1 MRREKH
7 VKSFLKRLAAGAA
20 ATLMAVT
27 TIIVNVEPMKAR
39 ANDGYYTVID
49 QYNEFYGSVFG
60 DLDPDMPG
68 WWSTHFTVED
78 SDGETYSAMCA
89 QPHVKTA
96 ENGQVVIDGDTYS
109 SDEADDDRAT
119 YARILY
125 WSIGHGGE
133 TGGPLYGYSYELRWI
148 IAHHTF
154 ALAKGDENWN
164 TSQSGNTFLRSDSIG
179 YDLVMELLNYA
190 ANITT
195 GDWHCSVKYLVN
207 GEGYQDLLLYS
218 EKYVEPPYDG
228 SIKIKKS
235 SDNETITNGNS
246 CYSLAGAEFS
256 VYNDED
262 CTDYLTTLVTDE
274 NGDTDTY
281 TVHDI
286 PKDETK
292 TLYYKETKAP
302 KGFLLDDAVHS
313 VTIEGEGTWTGY
325 VEDVPET
332 DPVTIL
338 LKKVN
343 KETGGVSN
351 GEGTLEGAKYVV
363 KYYDTDMTTDPAANG
378 KSAKYTWYV
387 QTDKNGRIRLRD
399 ANCYIGGDSLFTNS
413 DGVVVFPMGTI
424 SVEEYEA
431 PTGYLIDNTV
441 FVMNLIQ
448 GGKIYVNGEEQKNAT
463 SYQEADDTIIQLEQ
477 EVKGKVSIKKTK
489 TVTKDDNSKV
499 ILTTQKDDFSKT
511 VAEGGAVF
519 QLYLKS
525 AGSYDNAADSV
536 RDILTTDSNGLATSK
551 DMPYG
556 NYVLHQIGGE
566 ENCTFMNDMEVS
578 ITENGRTYELTGN
591 DAQKYSKIRLYKKGE
606 VLTGFNQETGFTYE
620 EGYVGGCT
628 YVVYSDPSF
637 SDESLVEQI
646 TTVDG
651 TYAESRYEYEPGT
664 YYIKEVSTN
673 GKYLLDP
680 EVHEITVT
688 ADTYAEVG
696 FTNVT
701 MEDSRQKV
709 NVSVNKTDI
718 DTGAVLANTV
728 FGVYAT
734 TDIKDRSGK
743 VVASK
748 GTVLE
753 KIVTGEDGTAATT
766 YDYPTGYVY
775 EVKELTSPI
784 GYGNKHDT
792 KKVDASEIK
801 GNSESQDYTLKY
813 TDKHTSIAG
822 TKAAE
827 YKTGDNQGAYDENF
841 VYRIIDSVDCRDL
854 VVGEEYT
861 IKGMLKDKATGLPF
875 VDMDGNTVTGET
887 TFTAETEDQIV
898 NVEFNFKA
906 NLEGLSVV
914 VAERLYQQGVEIFV
928 HDDLEDKDQTIDYLK
943 LRTKAHDKDTLTNV
957 GTVSDKASI
966 VDEVTFNNLRVGN
979 TYEVRGYL
987 MNKDTGFE
995 LLDKDGSRITATKT
1009 FTAQAADQT
1018 VEMEFTL
1025 DSSLLEGVT
1034 VTVFEDVYYNGVRV
1048 GSHCDI
1054 TSADQSIFYP
1064 KIRTSAADGDTNSHV
1079 GVVGGKS
1086 TIVDTVT
1093 YTNLIVGKTY
1103 TVSGY
1108 LMNQDT
1114 NTAILDKDGNKI
1126 TSSRTFTAATANGS
1140 IDITFEFDSSDMEG
1154 STAVVFED
1162 LYHNDIRVTT
1172 HSDITDSNQSIL
1184 YPKIRTKAH
1193 DKSTG
1198 DHNGTV
1204 GPETTIIDTV
1214 IYSNLVAG
1222 REYTLKGYLVD
1233 RTTQMP
1239 VLDSTGNLI
1248 TATKNFAAEG
1258 PDGTIDMEFTLDSTG
1273 LGDHILVVFEDI
1285 FDTETGVKL
1294 TTHSDIGSEE
1304 QSIYFIDIKTQAH
1317 DKYTGNNVGTVTE
1330 NAVIVDT
1337 VTYHGLI
1344 VGNTYTVS
1352 GYLMVKST
1360 GKPLLDKKGNK
1371 ITAKTTFDAEQAD
1384 GTVDM
1389 VFEFDSSLLAGET
1402 IVCFEKVYHNG
1413 IEVACHEDLN
1423 NEDQSTFYPEI
1434 KTTANDGISRTKY
1447 NNGAEDIVIVDT
1459 VSYKNLIV
1467 GKEYVIKGVLKDK
1480 ATGKSVINKATGKE
1494 ITGEVKFTAE
1504 QKDGSIDVT
1513 FNFTRAD
1520 LAGRTVVVF
1529 EKLYQNE
1536 IEVTAHEDLSD
1547 EGQTIVEPT
1556 KIGII
1561 KIDDTSK
1568 TKKPLSGAT
1577 LQILDK
1583 DGNVVEVEIL
1593 TETKDENGNTVA
1605 AVKKATSFVSG
1616 LEETVIIGLEPGTYK
1631 IHEVAAPWGY
1641 ELTEDVVFVL
1651 GDKVELQHFVMA
1663 DEAKVGLMNFSYNE
1677 KKDFEVAADSALVT
1691 PQTGDSSNM
1700 LKYMVIML
1708 VSGIALLGCLF
1719 GKNKKAFIKVFGAVF
1734 VFLAVAF
1741 AGNTRTYAATTFTE
1755 EEKFESENKEAEYD
1769 FKKNKSKDGVDYTL
1783 TDVKYDVKAKQ
1794 IANITKTNTV
1804 LVTDAAPVFEESI
1817 VENGITYR
1825 LKSVT
1830 TAEGD
1835 MGSRSVTY
1843 TKVYTYN
1850 GLTKTDDIPAVVA
1863 ASVRDEATNEVS
1875 TINMTQTGLVK
1886 KNEQKSDDFVFSINV
1901 VSGAYFMYKDNLV
1914 EYNAENPNL
1923 MQYKDSILED
1933 LGLSKD
1939 IYTVESIEW
1948 TSEPEADAD
1957 GMIHREATVK
1967 GYKEI
1972 ADYEATYVA
1981 TVDYPTANVVYTA
1994 DYEADTTK
2002 NTTFYEIKG
2011 TATYQL
2017 TSEIVDENASG
2028 NKKTDFKSVFKN
2040 PVVVGSFS
2048 AVVIVIIAVI
2058 AIVLWKKKSEKEV
2071 VE

>member
-49 QYNEFYGSVFG
+49 QYNKFYGSVFG

-302 KGFLLDDAVHS
+302 KGFLLNDEVKS
-313 VTIEGEGTWTGY
+313 ITIKGEGTWGGGMY
-325 VEDVPET
+325 DVPET

-338 LKKVN
+338 LRKVN

-351 GEGTLEGAKYVV
+351 GDGTLAGAKYVV
-363 KYYDTDMTTDPAANG
+363 KYYDTDMTTDPAKDG
-378 KSAKYTWYV
+378 LEPKYTWKV
-387 QTDKNGRIRLRD
+387 QTDENGRINLMKKD
-399 ANCYIGGDSLFTNS
+399 CYIDGDELFTV
-413 DGVVVFPMGTI
+413 DGMITFPLGTLTI
-424 SVEEYEA
+424 QEYEA
-431 PTGYLIDNTV
+431 PTGYLVDETL
-441 FVMNLIQ
+441 FVNNNIKD
-448 GGKIYVNGEEQKNAT
+448 KIYVNGVEQNNAN
-463 SYQEADDTIIQLEQ
+463 SYQEASDTIIHLEQ
-477 EVKGKVSIKKTK
+477 GVKGKISIKKTK
-489 TVTKDDNSKV
+489 QVIKDANAKAVLSSGKDT
-499 ILTTQKDDFSKT
+499 LTEAVPES
-511 VAEGGAVF
+511 GAVF

-525 AGSYDNAADSV
+525 AGSYDDAADDA
-536 RDILTTDSNGLATSK
+536 RDILYTDRNGLATSK
-551 DMPYG
+551 DLVYG
-556 NYVLHQIGGE
+556 NYVLHQISGE
-566 ENCTFMNDMEVS
+566 DGFMMLDDMEVS
-578 ITENGRTYELTGN
+578 ITENGKTYQLNGN
-591 DAQKYSKIRLYKKGE
+591 DAQKYSKLRLYKTGE
-606 VLTGFNQETGFTYE
+606 VLTGYDSTNGFTYASK
-620 EGYVGGCT
+620 YVGGCT
-628 YVVYSDPSF
+628 YGVYTDA
-637 SDESLVEQI
+637 DCKNLIEKI
-646 TTVDG
+646 TTVDD
-651 TYAESRYEYEPGT
+651 TYAESKYEYLPGT
-664 YYIKEVSTN
+664 YYVKELSTDGN
-673 GKYLLDP
+673 YLLDSK
-680 EVHEITVT
+680 VHEVEVVL
-688 ADTYAEVG
+688 DKDAEIG
-696 FTNVT
+696 FTDVSLSD
-701 MEDSRQKV
+701 ERQKV
-709 NVSVNKTDI
+709 NIEVNKTDI
-718 DTGAVLANTV
+718 DTGAVLSDTA

-734 TDIKDRSGK
+734 TDIVDRKGR
-743 VVASK
+743 VVAAK
-748 GTVLE
+748 GTLLE
-753 KIVTGEDGTAATT
+753 KLVTGEDGKATAAF
-766 YDYPTGYVY
+766 DYPTGYVY
-775 EVKELTSPI
+775 EVKELKAPI
-784 GYGNKHDT
+784 GYGNKNDV
-792 KKVDASEIK
+792 KKVDASGIK
-801 GNSESQDYTLKY
+801 GNESSQDYSLKF
-813 TDKHTSIAG
+813 TDKHTSIAS

-1018 VEMEFTL
+1018 VEMEFIL

-1054 TSADQSIFYP
+1054 ADADQSIFYP
-1064 KIRTSAADGDTNSHV
+1064 KIRTSAADGNTNSHV

-1086 TIVDTVT
+1086 TIIDTVT

-1193 DKSTG
+1193 DKNTG

-1222 REYTLKGYLVD
+1222 REYSLKGYLVD

-1239 VLDSTGNLI
+1239 VLDSTGNII
-1248 TATKNFAAEG
+1248 TATKNFAADG
-1258 PDGTIDMEFTLDSTG
+1258 SDGTIDMEFTLDSTG

-1413 IEVACHEDLN
+1413 IEVACHEDLSD
-1423 NEDQSTFYPEI
+1423 EDQSTFYPEI
-1434 KTTANDGISRTKY
+1434 KTTANDGISGTKY

-1583 DGNVVEVEIL
+1583 DGNVVEIEIL

-1605 AVKKATSFVSG
+1605 AVKKVTSFVSG
-1616 LEETVIIGLEPGTYK
+1616 LEETVIVGLEPGTYK

-1741 AGNTRTYAATTFTE
+1741 AGNNKTYAATTFTE

-1863 ASVRDEATNEVS
+1863 GSVRDEATNEVS

-2017 TSEIVDENASG
+2017 TSEIVDTNTSG
-2028 NKKTDFKSVFKN
+2028 TKKTDFKSVFKN

>member
-207 GEGYQDLLLYS
+207 DEGYQDLLLYS
-218 EKYVEPPYDG
+218 EKYVPPPYDG

-332 DPVTIL
+332 DPVTIFL
-338 LKKVN
+338 RKIN

-351 GEGTLEGAKYVV
+351 GDGTLVGAKYVV
-363 KYYDTDMTTDPAANG
+363 KYYDTDKTTDPAKDG
-378 KSAKYTWYV
+378 LEPKYTWKV
-387 QTDKNGRIRLRD
+387 QTDENGYVDLQD
-399 ANCYIGGDSLFTNS
+399 SNSYISGDDVITV
-413 DGVVVFPMGTI
+413 DGDVVFPLGT
-424 SVEEYEA
+424 VTVQEYEA
-431 PTGYLIDNTV
+431 PTGYLVDKTV
-441 FVMNLIQ
+441 FVRNMFNRKL
-448 GGKIYVNGEEQKNAT
+448 YVNGVEQKLAT
-463 SYQEADDTIIQLEQ
+463 SYQEAEDTIIHLEQ
-477 EVKGKVSIKKTK
+477 GVKGKISIKKTK
-489 TVTKDDNSKV
+489 QVIKDANAKAVLSSGKDN
-499 ILTTQKDDFSKT
+499 LTEAVPES
-511 VAEGGAVF
+511 GAVF
-519 QLYLKS
+519 RLYLKS
-525 AGSYDNAADSV
+525 AGSYDDAADDA
-536 RDILTTDSNGLATSK
+536 RDILYTDKNGLATSK
-551 DMPYG
+551 DLVYG
-556 NYVLHQIGGE
+556 NYVLHQISGE
-566 ENCTFMNDMEVS
+566 DGFMMLDDMEVS
-578 ITENGRTYELTGN
+578 ITENGKTYQLAGN
-591 DAQKYSKIRLYKKGE
+591 DAQKYSKLRLYKTGE
-606 VLTGFNQETGFTYE
+606 VLTGYDSTNGFTYASK
-620 EGYVGGCT
+620 YVGGCT
-628 YVVYSDPSF
+628 YGVYTDA
-637 SDESLVEQI
+637 ECTNLIEKI
-646 TTVDG
+646 TTVDD
-651 TYAESRYEYEPGT
+651 TYAESRYEYLPGT
-664 YYIKEVSTN
+664 YYVKELSTDGN
-673 GKYLLDP
+673 YLLDSKVHKV
-680 EVHEITVT
+680 EVVLDKAAEI
-688 ADTYAEVG
+688 G
-696 FTNVT
+696 FTDVSLSD
-701 MEDSRQKV
+701 ERQKV
-709 NVSVNKTDI
+709 NIEINKTDI
-718 DTGAVLANTV
+718 DTGAVLSDTT
-728 FGVYAT
+728 FGIYAT
-734 TDIKDRSGK
+734 TDIVDRKGK
-743 VVASK
+743 VVAAK
-748 GTVLE
+748 GTLLE
-753 KIVTGEDGTAATT
+753 KLVTGENGKATAAF
-766 YDYPTGYVY
+766 DYPTGYVY
-775 EVKELTSPI
+775 EVKELKAPI
-784 GYGNKHDT
+784 GYGNKNDV
-792 KKVDASEIK
+792 KKVDASGIK
-801 GNSESQDYTLKY
+801 GNEPSQDYSLKF
-813 TDKHTSIAG
+813 TDKHTSIAS

-887 TFTAETEDQIV
+887 TFTAETEEQIV

-966 VDEVTFNNLRVGN
+966 VDEVTFNNLCVGN
-979 TYEVRGYL
+979 TYEVSGYL
-987 MNKDTGFE
+987 MNKDTGVE
-995 LLDKDGSRITATKT
+995 LLDKNGNKITATKT
-1009 FTAQAADQT
+1009 FTAEAPNQT

-1064 KIRTSAADGDTNSHV
+1064 KIRTSAADGNTNSHV

-1108 LMNQDT
+1108 LMNQNT

-1172 HSDITDSNQSIL
+1172 HSDITDFNQSIL

-1193 DKSTG
+1193 DKNTG

-1239 VLDSTGNLI
+1239 VLDSTGNII
-1248 TATKNFAAEG
+1248 TATKNFAADG
-1258 PDGTIDMEFTLDSTG
+1258 SDGTIDMEFTLDSTG

-1494 ITGEVKFTAE
+1494 VTSEIKFTAE

-1513 FNFTRAD
+1513 FNFTRTD

-1561 KIDDTSK
+1561 KIDETSK

-1863 ASVRDEATNEVS
+1863 GSVRDEATNEVS

-2017 TSEIVDENASG
+2017 TSEIVDTNASG
-2028 NKKTDFKSVFKN
+2028 TKKTDFKSVFKN

>member
-302 KGFLLDDAVHS
+302 KGFLLNDEVKS
-313 VTIEGEGTWTGY
+313 ITIKGEGTWGGGMY
-325 VEDVPET
+325 DVPET

-338 LKKVN
+338 LRKVN

-351 GEGTLEGAKYVV
+351 GDGTLAGAKYVV
-363 KYYDTDMTTDPAANG
+363 KYYDTDMTTDPAKDG
-378 KSAKYTWYV
+378 LEPKYTWKV
-387 QTDKNGRIRLRD
+387 QTDENGRINLMKKD
-399 ANCYIGGDSLFTNS
+399 CYIDGDELFTV
-413 DGVVVFPMGTI
+413 DGMITFPLGTLTI
-424 SVEEYEA
+424 QEYEA
-431 PTGYLIDNTV
+431 PTGYLVDETL
-441 FVMNLIQ
+441 FVNNNIKD
-448 GGKIYVNGEEQKNAT
+448 KIYVNGVEQNNAN
-463 SYQEADDTIIQLEQ
+463 SYQEASDTIIHLEQ
-477 EVKGKVSIKKTK
+477 GVKGKISIKKTK
-489 TVTKDDNSKV
+489 QVIKDANAKAVLSSGKDT
-499 ILTTQKDDFSKT
+499 LTEAVPES
-511 VAEGGAVF
+511 GAVF

-525 AGSYDNAADSV
+525 AGSYDDAADDA
-536 RDILTTDSNGLATSK
+536 RDILYTDRNGLATSK
-551 DMPYG
+551 DLVYG
-556 NYVLHQIGGE
+556 NYVLHQISGE
-566 ENCTFMNDMEVS
+566 DGFMMLDDMEVS
-578 ITENGRTYELTGN
+578 ITENGKTYQLNGN
-591 DAQKYSKIRLYKKGE
+591 DAQKYSKLRLYKTGE
-606 VLTGFNQETGFTYE
+606 VLTGYDSTNGFTYASK
-620 EGYVGGCT
+620 YVGGCT
-628 YVVYSDPSF
+628 YGVYTDA
-637 SDESLVEQI
+637 DCKNLIEKI
-646 TTVDG
+646 TTVDD
-651 TYAESRYEYEPGT
+651 TYAESKYEYLPGT
-664 YYIKEVSTN
+664 YYVKELSTDGN
-673 GKYLLDP
+673 YLLDSK
-680 EVHEITVT
+680 VHEVEVVL
-688 ADTYAEVG
+688 DKDAEIG
-696 FTNVT
+696 FTDVSLSD
-701 MEDSRQKV
+701 ERQKV
-709 NVSVNKTDI
+709 NIEVNKTDI
-718 DTGAVLANTV
+718 DTGAVLSDTA

-734 TDIKDRSGK
+734 TDIVDRKGR
-743 VVASK
+743 VVAAK
-748 GTVLE
+748 GTLLE
-753 KIVTGEDGTAATT
+753 KLVTGEDGKATAAF
-766 YDYPTGYVY
+766 DYPTGYVY
-775 EVKELTSPI
+775 EVKELKAPI
-784 GYGNKHDT
+784 GYGNKNDV
-792 KKVDASEIK
+792 KKVDASGIK
-801 GNSESQDYTLKY
+801 GNESSQDYSLKF
-813 TDKHTSIAG
+813 TDKHTSIAS

-1018 VEMEFTL
+1018 VEMEFIL

-1054 TSADQSIFYP
+1054 ADADQSIFYP
-1064 KIRTSAADGDTNSHV
+1064 KIRTSAADGNTNSHV

-1086 TIVDTVT
+1086 TIIDTVT

-1193 DKSTG
+1193 DKNTG

-1233 RTTQMP
+1233 RATQMP

-1248 TATKNFAAEG
+1248 TASKIFAADG

-1285 FDTETGVKL
+1285 FDTETAVKL

-1413 IEVACHEDLN
+1413 IEVACHEDLSD
-1423 NEDQSTFYPEI
+1423 EDQSTFYPEI
-1434 KTTANDGISRTKY
+1434 KTTANDGISGTKY

-1583 DGNVVEVEIL
+1583 DGNVVEIEIL

-1605 AVKKATSFVSG
+1605 AVKKVTSFVSG
-1616 LEETVIIGLEPGTYK
+1616 LEETVIVGLEPGTYR

-1677 KKDFEVAADSALVT
+1677 KKDFEVAADSVLVT
-1691 PQTGDSSNM
+1691 PQTGDSSDM

-1741 AGNTRTYAATTFTE
+1741 AGNNKTYAATTFTE

-1863 ASVRDEATNEVS
+1863 GSVRDEATNEVS

-2017 TSEIVDENASG
+2017 TSEIVDTNASG
-2028 NKKTDFKSVFKN
+2028 TKKTDFKSVFKN

>member
-1 MRREKH
+1 MKN
-7 VKSFLKRLAAGAA
+7 VKKVGKSFFKRFVAGAA
-20 ATLMAVT
+20 ASVMAVT
-27 TIIVNVEPMKAR
+27 TIIANVEPMKAK
-39 ANDGYYTVID
+39 AEGYTLIGYDNDVSYADVFSGID
-49 QYNEFYGSVFG
+49 DGMGDWKSWEFSVETPDG
-60 DLDPDMPG
+60 D
-68 WWSTHFTVED
+68 VVQ
-78 SDGETYSAMCA
+78 AMCA
-89 QPHVKTA
+89 EPHKQQPGIGSTFTDA
-96 ENGQVVIDGDTYS
+96 GSYENDV
-109 SDEADDDRAT
+109 
-119 YARILY
+119 YARIFFF
-125 WSIGHGGE
+125 SVGSGASE
-133 TGGPLYGYSYELRWI
+133 GPLAGYNEDLRWI
-148 IAHHTF
+148 IAHHTTAY
-154 ALAKGDENWN
+154 ALNDDMWN
-164 TSQSGNTFLRSDSIG
+164 EPAIGGTFLGGPGKAG
-179 YDLVMELLNYA
+179 YDLCMDLYKYA
-190 ANITT
+190 CDHGS
-195 GDWHCSVKYLVN
+195 GDYDCYAKYLNNDDGVN
-207 GEGYQDLLLYS
+207 QSLCIFWDTYNP
-218 EKYVEPPYDG
+218 PPYSG
-228 SIKIKKS
+228 SIRLKKGVN
-235 SDNETITNGNS
+235 DELGITAGNS

-256 VYNDED
+256 VYNDAD
-262 CTDYLTTLVTDE
+262 CTDLLTTLVTDE

-281 TVHDI
+281 TVYDI
-286 PKDETK
+286 PRYETK

-302 KGFLLDDAVHS
+302 KGFLLNDEVKS
-313 VTIEGEGTWTGY
+313 ITIEGEDTYGGG
-325 VEDVPET
+325 VKDIPET

-338 LKKVN
+338 LRKVN

-351 GEGTLEGAKYVV
+351 GDGTLEGAKYVV
-363 KYYDTDMTTDPAANG
+363 KYYDTDMTTNPAADG
-378 KSAKYTWYV
+378 KSAKYTWHV
-387 QTDKNGRIRLRD
+387 QTDENGRINLRKAD
-399 ANCYIGGDSLFTNS
+399 CYISGDELFMSGNR
-413 DGVVVFPMGTI
+413 VVFPLGTI
-424 SVEEYEA
+424 TVQEEEA
-431 PTGYLIDNTV
+431 PIGYLKDDTV
-441 FVMNLIQ
+441 FVTNLI
-448 GGKIYVNGEEQKNAT
+448 KKAVYVNGVLQINAT

-499 ILTTQKDDFSKT
+499 ILTTQKDDLSKT

-556 NYVLHQIGGE
+556 NYVLHQIGGD

-651 TYAESRYEYEPGT
+651 TYAESRYEYKPGT
-664 YYIKEVSTN
+664 YYIKEVRTN

-979 TYEVRGYL
+979 TYEVSGYL
-987 MNKDTGFE
+987 MNKDTGVE
-995 LLDKDGSRITATKT
+995 LLDKDGNKITATKT
-1009 FTAQAADQT
+1009 FTAEAPNQT

-1086 TIVDTVT
+1086 TIIDTVT

-1126 TSSRTFTAATANGS
+1126 TSSRTFTAETANGS

-1204 GPETTIIDTV
+1204 GSETTIIDTV

-1233 RTTQMP
+1233 RATQMP

-1248 TATKNFAAEG
+1248 TATKKFVADG

-1371 ITAKTTFDAEQAD
+1371 ITARTTFDAEQAD

-1423 NEDQSTFYPEI
+1423 NEEQSTFYPEI

-1467 GKEYVIKGVLKDK
+1467 GMEYVIKGVLKDK

-1529 EKLYQNE
+1529 EKLYRNE

-1583 DGNVVEVEIL
+1583 DGNVEEVEIL

-1605 AVKKATSFVSG
+1605 AVKKVTSFVSG
-1616 LEETVIIGLEPGTYK
+1616 LEETVIVGLEPGTYK

-1691 PQTGDSSNM
+1691 PQTGDSSDM

-1719 GKNKKAFIKVFGAVF
+1719 GKNKKALIKVFGAVF

-1741 AGNTRTYAATTFTE
+1741 AGNNKTYAATTFTE

-1794 IANITKTNTV
+1794 IANITKTNKV

-1863 ASVRDEATNEVS
+1863 GSVRDEATNEVS
-1875 TINMTQTGLVK
+1875 TVNMTQTGLVK

-1933 LGLSKD
+1933 LGLSKY

-1948 TSEPEADAD
+1948 TSKPEADAD

-1994 DYEADTTK
+1994 DYEADTTN

-2017 TSEIVDENASG
+2017 TSEIVDGNASG

>member
-302 KGFLLDDAVHS
+302 KGFLLNDEVKS
-313 VTIEGEGTWTGY
+313 ITIKGEGTWGGGMY
-325 VEDVPET
+325 DVPET

-338 LKKVN
+338 LRKVN

-351 GEGTLEGAKYVV
+351 GDGTLAGAKYVV
-363 KYYDTDMTTDPAANG
+363 KYYDTDMTTDPAKDG
-378 KSAKYTWYV
+378 LEPKYTWKV
-387 QTDKNGRIRLRD
+387 QTDENGRINLMKKD
-399 ANCYIGGDSLFTNS
+399 CYIDGDELFTV
-413 DGVVVFPMGTI
+413 DGMITFPLGTLTI
-424 SVEEYEA
+424 QEYEA
-431 PTGYLIDNTV
+431 PTGYLVDETL
-441 FVMNLIQ
+441 FVNNNIKY
-448 GGKIYVNGEEQKNAT
+448 KIYVNGVEQNNAD
-463 SYQEADDTIIQLEQ
+463 SYQEASDTIIHLEQ
-477 EVKGKVSIKKTK
+477 GVKGKISIKKTK
-489 TVTKDDNSKV
+489 QVIKDANAKAVLSSGKDT
-499 ILTTQKDDFSKT
+499 LTEAVPES
-511 VAEGGAVF
+511 GAVF

-525 AGSYDNAADSV
+525 AGSYDDAADDA
-536 RDILTTDSNGLATSK
+536 RDILYTDRNGLATSK
-551 DMPYG
+551 DLVYG
-556 NYVLHQIGGE
+556 NYVLHQISGE
-566 ENCTFMNDMEVS
+566 DGFMMLDDMEVS
-578 ITENGRTYELTGN
+578 ITENGKTYQLNGN
-591 DAQKYSKIRLYKKGE
+591 DAQKYSKLRLYKTGE
-606 VLTGFNQETGFTYE
+606 VLTGYDSTNGFTYASK
-620 EGYVGGCT
+620 YVGGCT
-628 YVVYSDPSF
+628 YGVYTDA
-637 SDESLVEQI
+637 DCKNLIEKI
-646 TTVDG
+646 TTVDD
-651 TYAESRYEYEPGT
+651 TYAESKYEYLPGT
-664 YYIKEVSTN
+664 YYVKELSTDGN
-673 GKYLLDP
+673 YLLDSK
-680 EVHEITVT
+680 VHEVEVVL
-688 ADTYAEVG
+688 DKDAEIG
-696 FTNVT
+696 FTDVSLSD
-701 MEDSRQKV
+701 ERQKV
-709 NVSVNKTDI
+709 NIEVNKTDI
-718 DTGAVLANTV
+718 DTGAVLSDTA

-734 TDIKDRSGK
+734 TDIVDRKGR
-743 VVASK
+743 VVAAK
-748 GTVLE
+748 GTLLE
-753 KIVTGEDGTAATT
+753 KLVTGEDGKATAAF
-766 YDYPTGYVY
+766 DYPTGYVY
-775 EVKELTSPI
+775 EVKELKAPI
-784 GYGNKHDT
+784 GYGNKNDV
-792 KKVDASEIK
+792 KKVDASGIK
-801 GNSESQDYTLKY
+801 GNESSQDYSLKF
-813 TDKHTSIAG
+813 TDKHTSIAS

-1018 VEMEFTL
+1018 VEMEFIL

-1054 TSADQSIFYP
+1054 ADADQSIFYP
-1064 KIRTSAADGDTNSHV
+1064 KIRTSAADGNTNSHV

-1086 TIVDTVT
+1086 TIIDTVT

-1193 DKSTG
+1193 DKNTG

-1239 VLDSTGNLI
+1239 VLDSTGNII
-1248 TATKNFAAEG
+1248 TATKNFAADG
-1258 PDGTIDMEFTLDSTG
+1258 SDGTIDMEFTLDSTG

-1413 IEVACHEDLN
+1413 IEVACHEDLSD
-1423 NEDQSTFYPEI
+1423 EDQSTFYPEI
-1434 KTTANDGISRTKY
+1434 KTTANDGISGTKY

-1583 DGNVVEVEIL
+1583 DGNVVEIEIL

-1605 AVKKATSFVSG
+1605 AVKKVTSFVSG
-1616 LEETVIIGLEPGTYK
+1616 LEETVIVGLEPGTYK

-1741 AGNTRTYAATTFTE
+1741 AGNNKTYAATTFTE

-1863 ASVRDEATNEVS
+1863 GSVRDEATNEVS

-2017 TSEIVDENASG
+2017 TSEIVDTNASG
-2028 NKKTDFKSVFKN
+2028 TKKTDFKSVFKN

>member
-218 EKYVEPPYDG
+218 EKYVPPPYDG

-302 KGFLLDDAVHS
+302 KGFLLNDEVKS
-313 VTIEGEGTWTGY
+313 ITIKGEGTWGGGMY
-325 VEDVPET
+325 DVPET

-338 LKKVN
+338 LRKVN

-351 GEGTLEGAKYVV
+351 GDGTLAGAKYVV
-363 KYYDTDMTTDPAANG
+363 KYYDTDMTTDPAKDG
-378 KSAKYTWYV
+378 LEPKYTWKV
-387 QTDKNGRIRLRD
+387 QTDENGRINLMKKD
-399 ANCYIGGDSLFTNS
+399 CYIDGDELFTV
-413 DGVVVFPMGTI
+413 DGMITFPLGTLTI
-424 SVEEYEA
+424 QEYEA
-431 PTGYLIDNTV
+431 PTGYLVDETL
-441 FVMNLIQ
+441 FVNNNIKD
-448 GGKIYVNGEEQKNAT
+448 KIYVNGVEQNNAN
-463 SYQEADDTIIQLEQ
+463 SYQEASDTIIHLEQ
-477 EVKGKVSIKKTK
+477 GVKGKISIKKTK
-489 TVTKDDNSKV
+489 QVIKDANAKAVLSSGKDT
-499 ILTTQKDDFSKT
+499 LTEAVPES
-511 VAEGGAVF
+511 GAVF

-525 AGSYDNAADSV
+525 AGSYDDAADDA
-536 RDILTTDSNGLATSK
+536 RDILYTDRNGLATSK
-551 DMPYG
+551 DLVYG
-556 NYVLHQIGGE
+556 NYVLHQISGE
-566 ENCTFMNDMEVS
+566 DGFMMLDDMEVS
-578 ITENGRTYELTGN
+578 ITENGKTYQLNGN
-591 DAQKYSKIRLYKKGE
+591 DAQKYSKLRLYKTGE
-606 VLTGFNQETGFTYE
+606 VLTGYDSTNGFTYASK
-620 EGYVGGCT
+620 YVGGCT
-628 YVVYSDPSF
+628 YGVYTDA
-637 SDESLVEQI
+637 DCKNLIEKI
-646 TTVDG
+646 TTVDD
-651 TYAESRYEYEPGT
+651 TYAESKYEYLPGT
-664 YYIKEVSTN
+664 YYVKELSTDGN
-673 GKYLLDP
+673 YLLDSK
-680 EVHEITVT
+680 VHEVEVVL
-688 ADTYAEVG
+688 DKDAEIG
-696 FTNVT
+696 FTDVSLSD
-701 MEDSRQKV
+701 ERQKV
-709 NVSVNKTDI
+709 NIEVNKTDI
-718 DTGAVLANTV
+718 DTGAVLSDTA

-734 TDIKDRSGK
+734 TDIVDRKGR
-743 VVASK
+743 VVAAK
-748 GTVLE
+748 GTLLE
-753 KIVTGEDGTAATT
+753 KLVTGEDGKATAAF
-766 YDYPTGYVY
+766 DYPTGYVY
-775 EVKELTSPI
+775 EVKELKAPI
-784 GYGNKHDT
+784 GYGNKNDV
-792 KKVDASEIK
+792 KKVDASGIK
-801 GNSESQDYTLKY
+801 GNESSQDYSLKF
-813 TDKHTSIAG
+813 TDKHTSIAS

-1018 VEMEFTL
+1018 VEMEFIL

-1054 TSADQSIFYP
+1054 ADADQSIFYP
-1064 KIRTSAADGDTNSHV
+1064 KIRTSAADGNTNSHV

-1086 TIVDTVT
+1086 TIIDTVT

-1193 DKSTG
+1193 DKNTG

-1239 VLDSTGNLI
+1239 VLDSTGNII
-1248 TATKNFAAEG
+1248 TATKNFAADG
-1258 PDGTIDMEFTLDSTG
+1258 SDGTIDMEFTLDSTG

-1413 IEVACHEDLN
+1413 IEVACHEDLSD
-1423 NEDQSTFYPEI
+1423 EDQSTFYPEI
-1434 KTTANDGISRTKY
+1434 KTTANDGISGTKY

-1583 DGNVVEVEIL
+1583 DGNVVEIEIL

-1605 AVKKATSFVSG
+1605 AVKKVTSFVSG
-1616 LEETVIIGLEPGTYK
+1616 LEETVIVGLEPGTYK

-1741 AGNTRTYAATTFTE
+1741 AGNNKTYAATTFTE

-1863 ASVRDEATNEVS
+1863 GSVRDEATNEVS

-2017 TSEIVDENASG
+2017 TSEIVDTNASG
-2028 NKKTDFKSVFKN
+2028 TKKTDFKSVFKN

>member
-302 KGFLLDDAVHS
+302 KGFLLNDEVKS
-313 VTIEGEGTWTGY
+313 ITIKGEGTWGGGMY
-325 VEDVPET
+325 DVPET

-338 LKKVN
+338 LRKVN

-351 GEGTLEGAKYVV
+351 GDGTLAGAKYVV
-363 KYYDTDMTTDPAANG
+363 KYYDTDMTTDPAKDG
-378 KSAKYTWYV
+378 LEPKYTWKV
-387 QTDKNGRIRLRD
+387 QTDENGRINLMKKD
-399 ANCYIGGDSLFTNS
+399 CYIDGDELFTV
-413 DGVVVFPMGTI
+413 DGMITFPLGTLTI
-424 SVEEYEA
+424 QEYEA
-431 PTGYLIDNTV
+431 PTGYLVDETL
-441 FVMNLIQ
+441 FVNNNIKD
-448 GGKIYVNGEEQKNAT
+448 KIYVNGVEQNNAN
-463 SYQEADDTIIQLEQ
+463 SYQEASDTIIHLEQ
-477 EVKGKVSIKKTK
+477 GVKGKISIKKTK
-489 TVTKDDNSKV
+489 QVIKDANAKAVLSSGKDT
-499 ILTTQKDDFSKT
+499 LTEAVPES
-511 VAEGGAVF
+511 GAVF

-525 AGSYDNAADSV
+525 AGSYDDAADDA
-536 RDILTTDSNGLATSK
+536 RDILYTDRNGLATSK
-551 DMPYG
+551 DLVYG
-556 NYVLHQIGGE
+556 NYVLHQISGE
-566 ENCTFMNDMEVS
+566 DGFMMLDDMEVS
-578 ITENGRTYELTGN
+578 ITENGKTYQLNGN
-591 DAQKYSKIRLYKKGE
+591 DAQKYSKLRLYKTGE
-606 VLTGFNQETGFTYE
+606 VLTGYDSTNGFTYASK
-620 EGYVGGCT
+620 YVGGCT
-628 YVVYSDPSF
+628 YGVYTDA
-637 SDESLVEQI
+637 DCKNLIEKI
-646 TTVDG
+646 TTVDD
-651 TYAESRYEYEPGT
+651 TYAESKYEYLPGT
-664 YYIKEVSTN
+664 YYVKELSTDGN
-673 GKYLLDP
+673 YLLDSK
-680 EVHEITVT
+680 VHEVEVVL
-688 ADTYAEVG
+688 DKDAEIG
-696 FTNVT
+696 FTDVSLSD
-701 MEDSRQKV
+701 ERQKV
-709 NVSVNKTDI
+709 NIEVNKTDI
-718 DTGAVLANTV
+718 DTGAVLSDTA

-734 TDIKDRSGK
+734 TDIVDRKGR
-743 VVASK
+743 VVAAK
-748 GTVLE
+748 GTLLE
-753 KIVTGEDGTAATT
+753 KLVTGEDGKATAAF
-766 YDYPTGYVY
+766 DYPTGYVY
-775 EVKELTSPI
+775 EVKELKAPI
-784 GYGNKHDT
+784 GYGNKNDV
-792 KKVDASEIK
+792 KKVDASGIK
-801 GNSESQDYTLKY
+801 GNESSQDYSLKF
-813 TDKHTSIAG
+813 TDKHTSIAS

-914 VAERLYQQGVEIFV
+914 VAEKLYQQGVEIFV

-979 TYEVRGYL
+979 TYEVSGYL
-987 MNKDTGFE
+987 MNKDTGVE
-995 LLDKDGSRITATKT
+995 LLDKDGNKITATKT
-1009 FTAQAADQT
+1009 FTAEALNQT

-1193 DKSTG
+1193 DKNTG

-1239 VLDSTGNLI
+1239 VLDSTGNII
-1248 TATKNFAAEG
+1248 TATKNFAADG
-1258 PDGTIDMEFTLDSTG
+1258 SDGTIDMEFTLDSTG

-1413 IEVACHEDLN
+1413 IEVACHEDLSD
-1423 NEDQSTFYPEI
+1423 EDQSTFYPEI
-1434 KTTANDGISRTKY
+1434 KTTANDGISGTKY

-1583 DGNVVEVEIL
+1583 DGNVVEIEIL

-1605 AVKKATSFVSG
+1605 AVKKVTSFVSG
-1616 LEETVIIGLEPGTYK
+1616 LEETVIVGLEPGTYK

-1741 AGNTRTYAATTFTE
+1741 AGNNKTYAATTFTE

-1863 ASVRDEATNEVS
+1863 GSVRDEATNEVS

-2017 TSEIVDENASG
+2017 TSEIVDTNASG
-2028 NKKTDFKSVFKN
+2028 TKKTDFKSVFKN

>member
-302 KGFLLDDAVHS
+302 KGFLLNDEVKS
-313 VTIEGEGTWTGY
+313 ITIKGEGTWGGGMY
-325 VEDVPET
+325 DVPET

-338 LKKVN
+338 LRKVN

-351 GEGTLEGAKYVV
+351 GDGTLAGAKYVV
-363 KYYDTDMTTDPAANG
+363 KYYDTDMTTDPAKDG
-378 KSAKYTWYV
+378 LEPKYTWKV
-387 QTDKNGRIRLRD
+387 QTDENGRINLMKKD
-399 ANCYIGGDSLFTNS
+399 CYIDGDELFTV
-413 DGVVVFPMGTI
+413 DGMITFPLGTLTI
-424 SVEEYEA
+424 QEYEA
-431 PTGYLIDNTV
+431 PTGYLVDETL
-441 FVMNLIQ
+441 FVNNNIKD
-448 GGKIYVNGEEQKNAT
+448 KIYVNGVEQNNAN
-463 SYQEADDTIIQLEQ
+463 SYQEASDTIIHLEQ
-477 EVKGKVSIKKTK
+477 GVKGKISIKKTK
-489 TVTKDDNSKV
+489 QVIKDANAKAVLSSGKDT
-499 ILTTQKDDFSKT
+499 LTEAVPES
-511 VAEGGAVF
+511 GAVF
-519 QLYLKS
+519 RLYLKS
-525 AGSYDNAADSV
+525 AGSYDDAADDA
-536 RDILTTDSNGLATSK
+536 RDILYTDRNGLATSK
-551 DMPYG
+551 DLVYG
-556 NYVLHQIGGE
+556 NYVLHQISGE
-566 ENCTFMNDMEVS
+566 DGFMMLDDMEVS
-578 ITENGRTYELTGN
+578 ITENGKTYQLNGN
-591 DAQKYSKIRLYKKGE
+591 DAQKYSKLRLYKTGE
-606 VLTGFNQETGFTYE
+606 VLTGYDSTNGFTYASK
-620 EGYVGGCT
+620 YVGGCT
-628 YVVYSDPSF
+628 YGVYTDA
-637 SDESLVEQI
+637 DCKNLIEKI
-646 TTVDG
+646 TTVDD
-651 TYAESRYEYEPGT
+651 TYAESKYEYLPGT
-664 YYIKEVSTN
+664 YYVKELSTDGN
-673 GKYLLDP
+673 YLLDSK
-680 EVHEITVT
+680 VHEVEVVL
-688 ADTYAEVG
+688 DKDAEIG
-696 FTNVT
+696 FTDVSLSD
-701 MEDSRQKV
+701 ERQKV
-709 NVSVNKTDI
+709 NIEVNKTDI
-718 DTGAVLANTV
+718 DTGAVLSDTA

-734 TDIKDRSGK
+734 TDIVDRKGR
-743 VVASK
+743 VVAAK
-748 GTVLE
+748 GTLLE
-753 KIVTGEDGTAATT
+753 KLVTGEDGKATAAF
-766 YDYPTGYVY
+766 DYPTGYVY
-775 EVKELTSPI
+775 EVKELKAPI
-784 GYGNKHDT
+784 GYGNKNDV
-792 KKVDASEIK
+792 KKVDASGIK
-801 GNSESQDYTLKY
+801 GNESSQDYSLKF
-813 TDKHTSIAG
+813 TDKHTSIAS

-827 YKTGDNQGAYDENF
+827 YKTGDNQGAYDENL
-841 VYRIIDSVDCRDL
+841 VYRIVDSVDCRDL

-861 IKGMLKDKATGLPF
+861 IKGVLKNKATGLPF
-875 VDMDGNTVTGET
+875 IDADGNTVTGET
-887 TFTAETEDQIV
+887 TFTAEAEDQIV

-906 NLEGLSVV
+906 NLEGLSIVV
-914 VAERLYQQGVEIFV
+914 CESLYQQGVEIYV
-928 HDDLEDKDQTIDYLK
+928 HDSLEDKDQTIDYLK
-943 LRTKAHDKDTLTNV
+943 LRTKAHDKETGTNV
-957 GTVSDKASI
+957 GTVSETATI
-966 VDEVTFNNLRVGN
+966 VDSVMFNNLRVGS
-979 TYEVRGYL
+979 TYEVSGYL
-987 MNKDTGFE
+987 MNKDTGSE
-995 LLDKDGSRITATKT
+995 LLDKNGNRITATKK
-1009 FTAQAADQT
+1009 FTAETQDQT
-1018 VEMEFTL
+1018 VDMEFTL
-1025 DSSLLEGVT
+1025 DSSLLEGTT
-1034 VTVFEDVYYNGVRV
+1034 VTVFEDVYYNGVKA
-1048 GSHCDI
+1048 GTHCDI
-1054 TSADQSIFYP
+1054 TSSDQSIYYP
-1064 KIRTSAADGDTNSHV
+1064 KIRTTAVDGNTNSHV
-1079 GVVGGKS
+1079 GVVGGRS
-1086 TIVDTVT
+1086 TIIDTVT

-1108 LMNQDT
+1108 LMNKDT

-1126 TSSRTFTAATANGS
+1126 TSSKTFVAATENGS
-1140 IDITFEFDSSDMEG
+1140 VDITFTFDSSVMEG

-1162 LYHNDIRVTT
+1162 LLHENVRVTT
-1172 HSDITDSNQSIL
+1172 HSDITDNGQSVE

-1193 DKSTG
+1193 DKNTG

-1233 RTTQMP
+1233 RAAQMP

-1248 TATKNFAAEG
+1248 TASKNFFADG

-1423 NEDQSTFYPEI
+1423 NEEQSTFYPEI
-1434 KTTANDGISRTKY
+1434 KTTANDGISGTKY

-1480 ATGKSVINKATGKE
+1480 ATGKSVINKSTGKE
-1494 ITGEVKFTAE
+1494 VTSEIKFTAE

-1513 FNFTRAD
+1513 FNFTRTD

-1529 EKLYQNE
+1529 EKLYLNE

-1593 TETKDENGNTVA
+1593 TETKDETGNTVA
-1605 AVKKATSFVSG
+1605 AVKKVTSFVSG
-1616 LEETVIIGLEPGTYK
+1616 IEETVIVGLEPGTYK

-1835 MGSRSVTY
+1835 MGNRSVTY

-1863 ASVRDEATNEVS
+1863 GSVRDEATNEVS

-2017 TSEIVDENASG
+2017 TSEIVDTNASG
-2028 NKKTDFKSVFKN
+2028 TKKTDFKSVFKN

>member
-302 KGFLLDDAVHS
+302 KGFLLNDEVKS
-313 VTIEGEGTWTGY
+313 ITIKGEGTWGGGMY
-325 VEDVPET
+325 DVPET

-338 LKKVN
+338 LRKVN

-351 GEGTLEGAKYVV
+351 GDGTLAGAKYVV
-363 KYYDTDMTTDPAANG
+363 KYYDTDMTTDPAKDG
-378 KSAKYTWYV
+378 LEPKYTWKV
-387 QTDKNGRIRLRD
+387 QTDENGRINLMKKD
-399 ANCYIGGDSLFTNS
+399 CYIDGDELFTV
-413 DGVVVFPMGTI
+413 DGMITFPLGTLTI
-424 SVEEYEA
+424 QEYEA
-431 PTGYLIDNTV
+431 PTGYLVDETL
-441 FVMNLIQ
+441 FVNNNIKD
-448 GGKIYVNGEEQKNAT
+448 KIYVNGVEQNNAN
-463 SYQEADDTIIQLEQ
+463 SYQEASDTIIHLEQ
-477 EVKGKVSIKKTK
+477 GVKGKISIKKTK
-489 TVTKDDNSKV
+489 QVIKDANAKAVLSSGKDT
-499 ILTTQKDDFSKT
+499 LTEAVPES
-511 VAEGGAVF
+511 GAVF

-525 AGSYDNAADSV
+525 AGSYDDAADDA
-536 RDILTTDSNGLATSK
+536 RDILYTDRNGLATSK
-551 DMPYG
+551 DLVYG
-556 NYVLHQIGGE
+556 NYVLHQISGE
-566 ENCTFMNDMEVS
+566 DGFMMLDDMEVS
-578 ITENGRTYELTGN
+578 ITENGKTYQLNGN
-591 DAQKYSKIRLYKKGE
+591 DAQKYSKLRLYKTGE
-606 VLTGFNQETGFTYE
+606 VLTGYDSTNGFTYASK
-620 EGYVGGCT
+620 YVGGCT
-628 YVVYSDPSF
+628 YGVYTDA
-637 SDESLVEQI
+637 DCKNLIEKI
-646 TTVDG
+646 TTVDD
-651 TYAESRYEYEPGT
+651 TYAESKYEYLPGT
-664 YYIKEVSTN
+664 YYVKELSTDGN
-673 GKYLLDP
+673 YLLDSK
-680 EVHEITVT
+680 VHEVEVVL
-688 ADTYAEVG
+688 DKDAEIG
-696 FTNVT
+696 FTDVSLSD
-701 MEDSRQKV
+701 ERQKV
-709 NVSVNKTDI
+709 NIEVNKTDI
-718 DTGAVLANTV
+718 DTGAVLSDTA

-734 TDIKDRSGK
+734 TDIVDRKGR
-743 VVASK
+743 VVAAK
-748 GTVLE
+748 GTLLE
-753 KIVTGEDGTAATT
+753 KLVTGEDGKATAAF
-766 YDYPTGYVY
+766 DYPTGYVY
-775 EVKELTSPI
+775 EVKELKAPI
-784 GYGNKHDT
+784 GYGNKNDV
-792 KKVDASEIK
+792 KKVDASGIK
-801 GNSESQDYTLKY
+801 GNESSQDYSLKF
-813 TDKHTSIAG
+813 TDKHTSIAS

-1018 VEMEFTL
+1018 VEMEFIL

-1054 TSADQSIFYP
+1054 ADADQSIFYP
-1064 KIRTSAADGDTNSHV
+1064 KIRTSAADGNTNSHV

-1086 TIVDTVT
+1086 TIIDTVT

-1193 DKSTG
+1193 DKNTG

-1239 VLDSTGNLI
+1239 VLDSTGNII
-1248 TATKNFAAEG
+1248 TATKNFAADG
-1258 PDGTIDMEFTLDSTG
+1258 SDGTIDMEFTLDSTG

-1413 IEVACHEDLN
+1413 IEVACHEDLSD
-1423 NEDQSTFYPEI
+1423 EDQSTFYPEI
-1434 KTTANDGISRTKY
+1434 KTTANDGISGTKY

-1583 DGNVVEVEIL
+1583 DGNVVEIEIL
-1593 TETKDENGNTVA
+1593 TETKEENGNTVA
-1605 AVKKATSFVSG
+1605 AVKKVTSFVSG
-1616 LEETVIIGLEPGTYK
+1616 LEETVIVGLEPGTYK

-1741 AGNTRTYAATTFTE
+1741 AGNNKTYAATTFTE

-1863 ASVRDEATNEVS
+1863 GSVRDEATNEVS

-2017 TSEIVDENASG
+2017 TSEIVDTNASG
-2028 NKKTDFKSVFKN
+2028 TKKTDFKSVFKN

>member
-302 KGFLLDDAVHS
+302 KGFLLNDEVKS
-313 VTIEGEGTWTGY
+313 ITIKGEGTWGGGMY
-325 VEDVPET
+325 DVPET

-338 LKKVN
+338 LRKVN

-351 GEGTLEGAKYVV
+351 GDGTLAGAKYVV
-363 KYYDTDMTTDPAANG
+363 KYYDTDMTTDPAKDG
-378 KSAKYTWYV
+378 LEPKYTWKV
-387 QTDKNGRIRLRD
+387 QTDENGRINLMKKD
-399 ANCYIGGDSLFTNS
+399 CYIDGDELFTV
-413 DGVVVFPMGTI
+413 DGMITFPLGTLTI
-424 SVEEYEA
+424 QEYEA
-431 PTGYLIDNTV
+431 PTGYLVDETL
-441 FVMNLIQ
+441 FVNNNIKH
-448 GGKIYVNGEEQKNAT
+448 KIYVNGVEQNNAN
-463 SYQEADDTIIQLEQ
+463 SYQEASDTIIHLEQ
-477 EVKGKVSIKKTK
+477 GVKGKISIKKTK
-489 TVTKDDNSKV
+489 QVIKDANAKAVLSSGKDT
-499 ILTTQKDDFSKT
+499 LTEAVPES
-511 VAEGGAVF
+511 GAVF

-525 AGSYDNAADSV
+525 AGSYDDAADDA
-536 RDILTTDSNGLATSK
+536 RDILYTDRNGLATSK
-551 DMPYG
+551 DLVYG
-556 NYVLHQIGGE
+556 NYVLHQISGE
-566 ENCTFMNDMEVS
+566 DGFMMLDDMEVS
-578 ITENGRTYELTGN
+578 ITENGKTYQLNGN
-591 DAQKYSKIRLYKKGE
+591 DAQKYSKLRLYKTGE
-606 VLTGFNQETGFTYE
+606 VLTGYDSTNGFTYASK
-620 EGYVGGCT
+620 YVGGCT
-628 YVVYSDPSF
+628 YGVYTDA
-637 SDESLVEQI
+637 DCKNLIEKI
-646 TTVDG
+646 TTVDD
-651 TYAESRYEYEPGT
+651 TYAESKYEYLPGT
-664 YYIKEVSTN
+664 YYVKELSTDGN
-673 GKYLLDP
+673 YLLDSK
-680 EVHEITVT
+680 VHEVEVVL
-688 ADTYAEVG
+688 DKDAEIG
-696 FTNVT
+696 FTDVSLSD
-701 MEDSRQKV
+701 ERQKV
-709 NVSVNKTDI
+709 NIEVNKTDI
-718 DTGAVLANTV
+718 DTGAVLSDTA

-734 TDIKDRSGK
+734 TDIVDRKGR
-743 VVASK
+743 VVAAK
-748 GTVLE
+748 GTLLE
-753 KIVTGEDGTAATT
+753 KLVTGEDGKATAAF
-766 YDYPTGYVY
+766 DYPTGYVY
-775 EVKELTSPI
+775 EVKELKAPI
-784 GYGNKHDT
+784 GYGNKNDV
-792 KKVDASEIK
+792 KKVDASGIK
-801 GNSESQDYTLKY
+801 GNESSQDYSLKF
-813 TDKHTSIAG
+813 TDKHTSIAS

-1018 VEMEFTL
+1018 VEMEFIL

-1054 TSADQSIFYP
+1054 ADADQSIFYP
-1064 KIRTSAADGDTNSHV
+1064 KIRTSAADGNTNSHV

-1086 TIVDTVT
+1086 TIIDTVT

-1193 DKSTG
+1193 DKNTG

-1239 VLDSTGNLI
+1239 VLDSTGNII
-1248 TATKNFAAEG
+1248 TATKNFAADG
-1258 PDGTIDMEFTLDSTG
+1258 SDGTIDMEFTLDSTG

-1413 IEVACHEDLN
+1413 IEVACHEDLSD
-1423 NEDQSTFYPEI
+1423 EDQSTFYPEI
-1434 KTTANDGISRTKY
+1434 KTTANDGISGTKY

-1583 DGNVVEVEIL
+1583 DGNVVEIEIL

-1605 AVKKATSFVSG
+1605 AVKKVTSFVSG
-1616 LEETVIIGLEPGTYK
+1616 LEETVIVGLEPGTYK

-1741 AGNTRTYAATTFTE
+1741 AGNNKTYAATTFTE

-1863 ASVRDEATNEVS
+1863 GSVRDEATNEVS

-2017 TSEIVDENASG
+2017 TSEIVDTNASG
-2028 NKKTDFKSVFKN
+2028 TKKTDFKSVFKN

>member
-302 KGFLLDDAVHS
+302 KGFLLNDEVKS
-313 VTIEGEGTWTGY
+313 ITIKGEGTWGGGMY
-325 VEDVPET
+325 DVPET

-338 LKKVN
+338 LRKVN

-351 GEGTLEGAKYVV
+351 GDGTLAGAKYVV
-363 KYYDTDMTTDPAANG
+363 KYYDTDMTTDPAKDG
-378 KSAKYTWYV
+378 LEPKYTWKV
-387 QTDKNGRIRLRD
+387 QTDENGRINLMKKD
-399 ANCYIGGDSLFTNS
+399 CYIDGDELFTV
-413 DGVVVFPMGTI
+413 DGMITFPLGTLTI
-424 SVEEYEA
+424 QEYEA
-431 PTGYLIDNTV
+431 PTGYLVDETL
-441 FVMNLIQ
+441 FVNNNIKD
-448 GGKIYVNGEEQKNAT
+448 KIYVNGVEQNNAN
-463 SYQEADDTIIQLEQ
+463 SYQEASDTIIHLEQ
-477 EVKGKVSIKKTK
+477 GVKGKISIKKTK
-489 TVTKDDNSKV
+489 QVIKDANAKAVLSSGKDT
-499 ILTTQKDDFSKT
+499 LTEAVPES
-511 VAEGGAVF
+511 GAVF

-525 AGSYDNAADSV
+525 AGSYDDAADDA
-536 RDILTTDSNGLATSK
+536 RDILYTDRNGLATSK
-551 DMPYG
+551 DLVYG
-556 NYVLHQIGGE
+556 NYVLHQISGE
-566 ENCTFMNDMEVS
+566 DGFMMLDDMEVS
-578 ITENGRTYELTGN
+578 ITENGKTYQLNGN
-591 DAQKYSKIRLYKKGE
+591 DAQKYSKLRLYKTGE
-606 VLTGFNQETGFTYE
+606 VLTGYDSTNGFTYASK
-620 EGYVGGCT
+620 YVGGCT
-628 YVVYSDPSF
+628 YGVYTDA
-637 SDESLVEQI
+637 DCKNLIEKI
-646 TTVDG
+646 TTVDD
-651 TYAESRYEYEPGT
+651 TYAESKYEYLPGT
-664 YYIKEVSTN
+664 YYVKELSTDGN
-673 GKYLLDP
+673 YLLDSK
-680 EVHEITVT
+680 VHEVEVVL
-688 ADTYAEVG
+688 DKDAEIG
-696 FTNVT
+696 FTDVSLSD
-701 MEDSRQKV
+701 ERQKV
-709 NVSVNKTDI
+709 NIEVNKTDI
-718 DTGAVLANTV
+718 DTGAVLSDTA

-734 TDIKDRSGK
+734 TDIVDRKGR
-743 VVASK
+743 VVAAK
-748 GTVLE
+748 GTLLE
-753 KIVTGEDGTAATT
+753 KLVTGEDGKATAAF
-766 YDYPTGYVY
+766 DYPTGYVY
-775 EVKELTSPI
+775 EVKELKAPI
-784 GYGNKHDT
+784 GYGNKNDV
-792 KKVDASEIK
+792 KKVDASGIK
-801 GNSESQDYTLKY
+801 GNESSQDYSLKF
-813 TDKHTSIAG
+813 TDKHTSIAS

-1018 VEMEFTL
+1018 VEMEFIL

-1054 TSADQSIFYP
+1054 ADADQSIFYP
-1064 KIRTSAADGDTNSHV
+1064 KIRTSAADGNTNSHV

-1086 TIVDTVT
+1086 TIIDTVT

-1193 DKSTG
+1193 DKNTG

-1239 VLDSTGNLI
+1239 VLDSTGNII
-1248 TATKNFAAEG
+1248 TATKNFAADG
-1258 PDGTIDMEFTLDSTG
+1258 SDGTIDMEFTLDSTG

-1413 IEVACHEDLN
+1413 IEVACHEDLSD
-1423 NEDQSTFYPEI
+1423 EDQSTFYPEI
-1434 KTTANDGISRTKY
+1434 KTTANDGISGTKY

-1583 DGNVVEVEIL
+1583 DGNVVEIEIL

-1605 AVKKATSFVSG
+1605 AVKKVTSFVSG
-1616 LEETVIIGLEPGTYK
+1616 LEETVIVGLEPGTYK

-1741 AGNTRTYAATTFTE
+1741 AGNNKTYAATTFTE

-1863 ASVRDEATNEVS
+1863 GSVRDEATNEVS
-1875 TINMTQTGLVK
+1875 TVNMTQTGLVK

-1957 GMIHREATVK
+1957 GMIHRTATVK

>member
-378 KSAKYTWYV
+378 KSAKYTWQFKTNNRGRLDLTDPECYV
-387 QTDKNGRIRLRD
+387 
-399 ANCYIGGDSLFTNS
+399 GGDALIMKE
-413 DGVVVFPMGTI
+413 DEVCFPLGTLTI
-424 SVEEYEA
+424 QEYEA
-431 PTGYLIDNTV
+431 PTGYLVDDTI
-441 FVMNLIQ
+441 FVSNLFSR
-448 GGKIYVNGEEQKNAT
+448 KTYVNGVEQTIAT
-463 SYQEADDTIIQLEQ
+463 SYQEASDTIIHLEQ
-477 EVKGKVSIKKTK
+477 EVKGKVSIRKTK

-887 TFTAETEDQIV
+887 TFTAETKDQIV

-1018 VEMEFTL
+1018 VEMEFIL

-1054 TSADQSIFYP
+1054 ADADQSIFYP
-1064 KIRTSAADGDTNSHV
+1064 KIRTSAADGNTNSHV

-1086 TIVDTVT
+1086 TIIDTVT

-1140 IDITFEFDSSDMEG
+1140 IDITFEFNSSDMEG

-1193 DKSTG
+1193 DKNTG

-1239 VLDSTGNLI
+1239 VLDSTGNII
-1248 TATKNFAAEG
+1248 TATKNFAADG
-1258 PDGTIDMEFTLDSTG
+1258 SDGTIDMEFTLDSTG

-1413 IEVACHEDLN
+1413 IEVACHEDL
-1423 NEDQSTFYPEI
+1423 
-1434 KTTANDGISRTKY
+1434 
-1447 NNGAEDIVIVDT
+1447 
-1459 VSYKNLIV
+1459 
-1467 GKEYVIKGVLKDK
+1467 
-1480 ATGKSVINKATGKE
+1480 
-1494 ITGEVKFTAE
+1494 
-1504 QKDGSIDVT
+1504 
-1513 FNFTRAD
+1513 
-1520 LAGRTVVVF
+1520 
-1529 EKLYQNE
+1529 
-1536 IEVTAHEDLSD
+1536 SD

-1583 DGNVVEVEIL
+1583 DGNVVEIEIL

-1605 AVKKATSFVSG
+1605 AVKKVTSFVSG
-1616 LEETVIIGLEPGTYK
+1616 LEETVIVGLEPGTYK

-1741 AGNTRTYAATTFTE
+1741 AGNNKTYAATTFTE

-1863 ASVRDEATNEVS
+1863 GSVRDEATNEVS

-2017 TSEIVDENASG
+2017 TSEIVDTNASG
-2028 NKKTDFKSVFKN
+2028 TKKTDFKSVFKN

>member
-302 KGFLLDDAVHS
+302 KGFLLNDEVKS
-313 VTIEGEGTWTGY
+313 ITIKGEGTWGGGMY
-325 VEDVPET
+325 DVPET

-338 LKKVN
+338 LRKVN

-351 GEGTLEGAKYVV
+351 GDGTLAGAKYVV
-363 KYYDTDMTTDPAANG
+363 KYYDTDMTTDPAKDG
-378 KSAKYTWYV
+378 LEPKYTWKV
-387 QTDKNGRIRLRD
+387 QTDENGRINLMKKD
-399 ANCYIGGDSLFTNS
+399 CYIDGDELFTV
-413 DGVVVFPMGTI
+413 DGMITFPLGTLTI
-424 SVEEYEA
+424 QEYEA
-431 PTGYLIDNTV
+431 PTGYLVDETL
-441 FVMNLIQ
+441 FVNNNIKD
-448 GGKIYVNGEEQKNAT
+448 KIYVNGVEQNNAN
-463 SYQEADDTIIQLEQ
+463 SYQEASDTIIHLEQ
-477 EVKGKVSIKKTK
+477 GVKGKISIKKTK
-489 TVTKDDNSKV
+489 QVIKDANAKAVLSSGKDT
-499 ILTTQKDDFSKT
+499 LTEAVPES
-511 VAEGGAVF
+511 GAVF

-525 AGSYDNAADSV
+525 AGSYDDAADDA
-536 RDILTTDSNGLATSK
+536 RDILYTDRNGLATSK
-551 DMPYG
+551 DLVYG
-556 NYVLHQIGGE
+556 NYVLHQISGE
-566 ENCTFMNDMEVS
+566 DGFMMLDDMEVS
-578 ITENGRTYELTGN
+578 ITENGKTYQLNGN
-591 DAQKYSKIRLYKKGE
+591 DAQKYSKLRLYKTGE
-606 VLTGFNQETGFTYE
+606 VLTGYDSTNGFTYASK
-620 EGYVGGCT
+620 YVGGCT
-628 YVVYSDPSF
+628 YGVYTDA
-637 SDESLVEQI
+637 DCKNLIEKI
-646 TTVDG
+646 TTVDD
-651 TYAESRYEYEPGT
+651 TYAESKYEYLPGT
-664 YYIKEVSTN
+664 YYVKELSTDGN
-673 GKYLLDP
+673 YLLDSK
-680 EVHEITVT
+680 VHEVEVVL
-688 ADTYAEVG
+688 DKDAEIG
-696 FTNVT
+696 FTDVSLSD
-701 MEDSRQKV
+701 ERQKV
-709 NVSVNKTDI
+709 NIEVNKTDI
-718 DTGAVLANTV
+718 DTGAVLSDTA

-734 TDIKDRSGK
+734 TDIVDRKGRG
-743 VVASK
+743 VAAK
-748 GTVLE
+748 GTLLE
-753 KIVTGEDGTAATT
+753 KLVTGEDGKATAAF
-766 YDYPTGYVY
+766 DYPTGYVY
-775 EVKELTSPI
+775 EVKELKAPI
-784 GYGNKHDT
+784 GYGNKNDV
-792 KKVDASEIK
+792 KKVDASGIK
-801 GNSESQDYTLKY
+801 GNESSQDYSLKF
-813 TDKHTSIAG
+813 TDKHTSIAS

-1018 VEMEFTL
+1018 VEMEFIL

-1054 TSADQSIFYP
+1054 ADADQSIFYP
-1064 KIRTSAADGDTNSHV
+1064 KIRTSAADGNTNSHV

-1086 TIVDTVT
+1086 TIIDTVT

-1193 DKSTG
+1193 DKNTG

-1239 VLDSTGNLI
+1239 VLDSTGNII
-1248 TATKNFAAEG
+1248 TATKNFAADG
-1258 PDGTIDMEFTLDSTG
+1258 SDGTIDMEFTLDSTG

-1413 IEVACHEDLN
+1413 IEVACHEDLSD
-1423 NEDQSTFYPEI
+1423 EDQSTFYPEI
-1434 KTTANDGISRTKY
+1434 KTTANDGISGTKY

-1583 DGNVVEVEIL
+1583 DGNVVEIEIL

-1605 AVKKATSFVSG
+1605 AVKKVTSFVSG
-1616 LEETVIIGLEPGTYK
+1616 LEETVIVGLEPGTYK

-1741 AGNTRTYAATTFTE
+1741 AGNNKTYAATTFTE

-1863 ASVRDEATNEVS
+1863 GSVRDEATNEVS

-2017 TSEIVDENASG
+2017 TSEIVDTNASG
-2028 NKKTDFKSVFKN
+2028 TKKTDFKSVFKN

>member
-1 MRREKH
+1 MRNVKKVR
-7 VKSFLKRLAAGAA
+7 KSFFKRFVAGAA
-20 ATLMAVT
+20 ASIMAVT
-27 TIIVNVEPMKAR
+27 TIIANVEPMKAK
-39 ANDGYYTVID
+39 AEGYTLIGYDNDVSYADVFSGID
-49 QYNEFYGSVFG
+49 DGMGDWKSWEFSVEKPNG
-60 DLDPDMPG
+60 D
-68 WWSTHFTVED
+68 VVK
-78 SDGETYSAMCA
+78 AMCA
-89 QPHVKTA
+89 EPHKIQPGIGSTFT
-96 ENGQVVIDGDTYS
+96 DGGTYVNDTIAKVFFFS
-109 SDEADDDRAT
+109 VGSGASR
-119 YARILY
+119 
-125 WSIGHGGE
+125 
-133 TGGPLYGYSYELRWI
+133 GPLSGYDYNLRWI
-148 IAHHTF
+148 IAHHTV
-154 ALAKGDENWN
+154 AYARDDDMWN
-164 TSQSGNTFLRSDSIG
+164 EPAIGGTFLGGPGSAG
-179 YDLVMELLNYA
+179 YDLCMELYSYA
-190 ANITT
+190 YNLSS
-195 GDWHCSVKYLVN
+195 GDYDCYAKFLSNDDGVNQSLCIFWDEPAPTYYNGNFRFRKYSSN
-207 GEGYQDLLLYS
+207 D
-218 EKYVEPPYDG
+218 
-228 SIKIKKS
+228 SIS
-235 SDNETITNGNS
+235 NDNS
-246 CYSLAGAEFS
+246 CYSLQGAEIS
-256 VYNDED
+256 VYNDAE
-262 CTDYLTTLVTDE
+262 CTDLVTRLSTNSD
-274 NGDTDTY
+274 GYTDTY
-281 TVHDI
+281 TTGDI
-286 PKDETK
+286 LEGESRTY
-292 TLYYKETKAP
+292 YYKETGAP
-302 KGFLLDDAVHS
+302 KGFLINDSVES
-313 VTIEGEGTWTGY
+313 VTITGSDT
-325 VEDVPET
+325 VTCDISDTPET

-363 KYYDTDMTTDPAANG
+363 KYYDTDMTTDPAADG

-463 SYQEADDTIIQLEQ
+463 SYQEADDTIIHLEQ
-477 EVKGKVSIKKTK
+477 EVKGKVSIRKTK

-499 ILTTQKDDFSKT
+499 ILTTQKDDLSKT

-556 NYVLHQIGGE
+556 NYVLHQIGGD
-566 ENCTFMNDMEVS
+566 ENCTFMDDMEVS
-578 ITENGRTYELTGN
+578 ITENGRTYELKGN

-651 TYAESRYEYEPGT
+651 TYAESRYEYKPGT
-664 YYIKEVSTN
+664 YYIKEVRTN

-748 GTVLE
+748 GTILE

-801 GNSESQDYTLKY
+801 GNSESQDYTLKF
-813 TDKHTSIAG
+813 TDKHTSIVG

-887 TFTAETEDQIV
+887 TFTAETEEQIV

-979 TYEVRGYL
+979 TYEVSGYL

-1018 VEMEFTL
+1018 VEMEFIL

-1054 TSADQSIFYP
+1054 TDADQSIFYP
-1064 KIRTSAADGDTNSHV
+1064 KIRTSAADGNTNSHV

-1086 TIVDTVT
+1086 TIIDTVT

-1193 DKSTG
+1193 DKNTG

-1233 RTTQMP
+1233 RAAQMP

-1248 TATKNFAAEG
+1248 TASKNFIADG

-1423 NEDQSTFYPEI
+1423 NEEQSTFYPEI
-1434 KTTANDGISRTKY
+1434 KTTANDGISGTKY

-1494 ITGEVKFTAE
+1494 VTSEIKFTAE

-1520 LAGRTVVVF
+1520 LAGRTVVIF

-1663 DEAKVGLMNFSYNE
+1663 DEAKVGMMNFSYNE

-1708 VSGIALLGCLF
+1708 VSGIALLGFLF

-1863 ASVRDEATNEVS
+1863 GSVRDEATNEVS
-1875 TINMTQTGLVK
+1875 TVNMTQTGLVK

-2017 TSEIVDENASG
+2017 TSEIVDTNASG
-2028 NKKTDFKSVFKN
+2028 TKKTDFKSVFKN

>member
-302 KGFLLDDAVHS
+302 KGFLLNDEVKS
-313 VTIEGEGTWTGY
+313 ITIKGEGTWGGGMY
-325 VEDVPET
+325 DVPET

-338 LKKVN
+338 LRKVN

-351 GEGTLEGAKYVV
+351 GDGTLAGAKYVV
-363 KYYDTDMTTDPAANG
+363 KYYDTDMTTDPAKDG
-378 KSAKYTWYV
+378 LEPKYTWKV
-387 QTDKNGRIRLRD
+387 QTDENGRINLMKKD
-399 ANCYIGGDSLFTNS
+399 CYIDGDELFTV
-413 DGVVVFPMGTI
+413 DGMITFPLGTLTI
-424 SVEEYEA
+424 QEYEA
-431 PTGYLIDNTV
+431 PTGYLVDETL
-441 FVMNLIQ
+441 FVNNNIKD
-448 GGKIYVNGEEQKNAT
+448 KIYVNGVEQNNAN
-463 SYQEADDTIIQLEQ
+463 SYQEASDTIIHLEQ
-477 EVKGKVSIKKTK
+477 GVKGKISIKKTK
-489 TVTKDDNSKV
+489 QVIKDANAKAVLSSGKDT
-499 ILTTQKDDFSKT
+499 LTEAVPES
-511 VAEGGAVF
+511 GAVF

-525 AGSYDNAADSV
+525 AGSYDDAADDA
-536 RDILTTDSNGLATSK
+536 RDILYTDRNGLATSK
-551 DMPYG
+551 DLVYG
-556 NYVLHQIGGE
+556 NYVLHQISGE
-566 ENCTFMNDMEVS
+566 DGFMMLDDMEVS
-578 ITENGRTYELTGN
+578 ITENGKTYQLNGN
-591 DAQKYSKIRLYKKGE
+591 DAQKYSKLRLYKTGE
-606 VLTGFNQETGFTYE
+606 VLTGYDSTNGFTYASK
-620 EGYVGGCT
+620 YVGGCT
-628 YVVYSDPSF
+628 YGVYTDA
-637 SDESLVEQI
+637 DCKNLIEKI
-646 TTVDG
+646 TTVDD
-651 TYAESRYEYEPGT
+651 TYAESKYEYLPGT
-664 YYIKEVSTN
+664 YYVKELSTDGN
-673 GKYLLDP
+673 YLLDSK
-680 EVHEITVT
+680 VHEVEVVL
-688 ADTYAEVG
+688 DKDAEIG
-696 FTNVT
+696 FTDVSLSD
-701 MEDSRQKV
+701 ERQKV
-709 NVSVNKTDI
+709 NIEVNKTDI
-718 DTGAVLANTV
+718 DTGAVLSDTA

-734 TDIKDRSGK
+734 TDIVDRKGR
-743 VVASK
+743 VVAAK
-748 GTVLE
+748 GTLLE
-753 KIVTGEDGTAATT
+753 KLVTGEDGKATAAF
-766 YDYPTGYVY
+766 DYPTGYVY
-775 EVKELTSPI
+775 EVKELKAPI
-784 GYGNKHDT
+784 GYGNKNDV
-792 KKVDASEIK
+792 KKVDASGIK
-801 GNSESQDYTLKY
+801 GNESSQDYSLKF
-813 TDKHTSIAG
+813 TDKHTSIAS

-1018 VEMEFTL
+1018 VEMEFIL

-1054 TSADQSIFYP
+1054 ADADQSIFYP
-1064 KIRTSAADGDTNSHV
+1064 KIRTSAADGNTNSHV

-1086 TIVDTVT
+1086 TIIDTVT

-1193 DKSTG
+1193 DKNTG

-1239 VLDSTGNLI
+1239 VLDSTGNII
-1248 TATKNFAAEG
+1248 TATKNFAADG
-1258 PDGTIDMEFTLDSTG
+1258 SDGTIDMEFTLDSTG

-1413 IEVACHEDLN
+1413 IEVACHEDLSD
-1423 NEDQSTFYPEI
+1423 EDQSTFYPEI
-1434 KTTANDGISRTKY
+1434 KTTANDGISGTKY

-1583 DGNVVEVEIL
+1583 DGNVVEIEIL

-1605 AVKKATSFVSG
+1605 AVKKVTSFVSG
-1616 LEETVIIGLEPGTYK
+1616 LEETVIVGLEPGTYK

-1741 AGNTRTYAATTFTE
+1741 AGNNKTYAATTFTE

-1863 ASVRDEATNEVS
+1863 GSVRDEATNEVS

-2017 TSEIVDENASG
+2017 TSEIVDTNASG
-2028 NKKTDFKSVFKN
+2028 TKKTDFKSVFKN

>member
-1 MRREKH
+1 MKTRLRKG
-7 VKSFLKRLAAGAA
+7 KDFLKRISAGAA
-20 ATLMAVT
+20 AALMAVVT
-27 TIIVNVEPMKAR
+27 VISNMEPLVAKA
-39 ANDGYYTVID
+39 DGYTLVDYDNDVSYADVFSGID
-49 QYNEFYGSVFG
+49 DGMGDWKSWEFSVETPDG
-60 DLDPDMPG
+60 D
-68 WWSTHFTVED
+68 VVQ
-78 SDGETYSAMCA
+78 AMCA
-89 QPHVKTA
+89 EPHKQQPGIGSTFTDA
-96 ENGQVVIDGDTYS
+96 GSYENDV
-109 SDEADDDRAT
+109 
-119 YARILY
+119 YARIFFF
-125 WSIGHGGE
+125 SVGSGASE
-133 TGGPLYGYSYELRWI
+133 GPLAGYNEDLRWI
-148 IAHHTF
+148 IAHHTIAY
-154 ALAKGDENWN
+154 ALNDDMWN
-164 TSQSGNTFLRSDSIG
+164 EPAIGGTFLGGPGKAG
-179 YDLVMELLNYA
+179 YDLCMDLYEYA
-190 ANITT
+190 CDHGS
-195 GDWHCSVKYLVN
+195 GDYDCYAKYLNNDDGVN
-207 GEGYQDLLLYS
+207 QSLCIFWDTYNP
-218 EKYVEPPYDG
+218 PPYSG
-228 SIKIKKS
+228 SIRLKKGVN
-235 SDNETITNGNS
+235 DELGITAGNS

-256 VYNDED
+256 VYNDAD
-262 CTDYLTTLVTDE
+262 CTDLLTTLITNE

-281 TVHDI
+281 TVYDI
-286 PKDETK
+286 PRYETK

-302 KGFLLDDAVHS
+302 KGFLLNDEVKS
-313 VTIEGEGTWTGY
+313 ITIEGEDTYGGG
-325 VEDVPET
+325 VNDIPET

-338 LKKVN
+338 LRKVN

-351 GEGTLEGAKYVV
+351 GDGTLEGAKYVV
-363 KYYDTDMTTDPAANG
+363 KYYDTDMTTDPAADG

-387 QTDKNGRIRLRD
+387 QTDENGYINLLNQN
-399 ANCYIGGDSLFTNS
+399 AYIGGDSLFID
-413 DGVVVFPMGTI
+413 DGDVVFPLGTLTI
-424 SVEEYEA
+424 QEYEA
-431 PTGYLIDNTV
+431 PTGYLVDNTV
-441 FVMNLIQ
+441 FVRNMFNRKL
-448 GGKIYVNGEEQKNAT
+448 YVNGVEQKLAI
-463 SYQEADDTIIQLEQ
+463 SYQEAEDTIIHLEQ
-477 EVKGKVSIKKTK
+477 GVKGKVSIKKTK

-499 ILTTQKDDFSKT
+499 ILTTQKDDLSKT

-519 QLYLKS
+519 LLYLKS
-525 AGSYDNAADSV
+525 AGNYDNAADSV

-566 ENCTFMNDMEVS
+566 ENCTFMNDVEVS

-637 SDESLVEQI
+637 DDEYLVEQI

-651 TYAESRYEYEPGT
+651 TYAESRYEYKPGT
-664 YYIKEVSTN
+664 YYIKEVRTN

-801 GNSESQDYTLKY
+801 GNSESQDYALKY

-875 VDMDGNTVTGET
+875 VDMDGKTVTGET

-914 VAERLYQQGVEIFV
+914 VAEKLYQQGVEIFV

-979 TYEVRGYL
+979 TYEVSGYL
-987 MNKDTGFE
+987 MNKDTGVE
-995 LLDKDGSRITATKT
+995 LLDKDGNKITATKT
-1009 FTAQAADQT
+1009 FTAEALNQT

-1114 NTAILDKDGNKI
+1114 NTAILDKDGSKI

-1162 LYHNDIRVTT
+1162 LYHNDICVTT

-1193 DKSTG
+1193 DKNTG

-1233 RTTQMP
+1233 RATQMP

-1248 TATKNFAAEG
+1248 TASKNFIADG

-1371 ITAKTTFDAEQAD
+1371 ITARTTFDAEQAD

-1413 IEVACHEDLN
+1413 IEVACHEDLSD
-1423 NEDQSTFYPEI
+1423 EDQSTFYPEI
-1434 KTTANDGISRTKY
+1434 KTTANDGISGTKY

-1583 DGNVVEVEIL
+1583 DGNVVEIEIL

-1605 AVKKATSFVSG
+1605 AVKKVTSFVSG
-1616 LEETVIIGLEPGTYK
+1616 LEETVIVGLEPGTYK

-1641 ELTEDVVFVL
+1641 ELTEDVAFVL

-1691 PQTGDSSNM
+1691 PQTGDSSDM

-1719 GKNKKAFIKVFGAVF
+1719 GKNKKAFIKVFGAVL

-1741 AGNTRTYAATTFTE
+1741 AGNNKTYAATTFTE
-1755 EEKFESENKEAEYD
+1755 EETFESENKEAEYD

-1863 ASVRDEATNEVS
+1863 GSVRDEATNEVS
-1875 TINMTQTGLVK
+1875 TVNMTQTGLVK

-1957 GMIHREATVK
+1957 GMIHRTATVK

>member
-1 MRREKH
+1 MKN
-7 VKSFLKRLAAGAA
+7 VKKVGKSFFKRFVAGAA
-20 ATLMAVT
+20 ASVMAVT
-27 TIIVNVEPMKAR
+27 TIIANVEPMKAK
-39 ANDGYYTVID
+39 AEGYTLIGYDNDVSYADVFSGID
-49 QYNEFYGSVFG
+49 DGMGDWKSWEFSVETPDG
-60 DLDPDMPG
+60 D
-68 WWSTHFTVED
+68 VVQ
-78 SDGETYSAMCA
+78 AMCA
-89 QPHVKTA
+89 EPHKQQPGIGSTFTDA
-96 ENGQVVIDGDTYS
+96 GSYENDV
-109 SDEADDDRAT
+109 
-119 YARILY
+119 YARIFFF
-125 WSIGHGGE
+125 SVGSGASE
-133 TGGPLYGYSYELRWI
+133 GPLAGYNEDLRWI
-148 IAHHTF
+148 IAHHTTAY
-154 ALAKGDENWN
+154 ALNDDMWN
-164 TSQSGNTFLRSDSIG
+164 EPAIGGTFLGGPGKAG
-179 YDLVMELLNYA
+179 YDLCMDLYEYA
-190 ANITT
+190 CDHGS
-195 GDWHCSVKYLVN
+195 GDYDCYAKYLNNDDGVN
-207 GEGYQDLLLYS
+207 QSLCIFWDTYNP
-218 EKYVEPPYDG
+218 PPYSG
-228 SIKIKKS
+228 SIRLKKGVN
-235 SDNETITNGNS
+235 DELGITAGNS

-256 VYNDED
+256 VYNDAD
-262 CTDYLTTLVTDE
+262 CTDLLTTLVTDE

-281 TVHDI
+281 TVYDI
-286 PKDETK
+286 PRYETK

-302 KGFLLDDAVHS
+302 KGFLLNDEVKS
-313 VTIEGEGTWTGY
+313 ITIEGEDTYGGG
-325 VEDVPET
+325 VKDIPET

-338 LKKVN
+338 LRKVN

-351 GEGTLEGAKYVV
+351 GDGTLEGAKYVV
-363 KYYDTDMTTDPAANG
+363 KYYDTDMTTNPAADG
-378 KSAKYTWYV
+378 KSAKYTWHV
-387 QTDKNGRIRLRD
+387 QTDENGRINLRKAD
-399 ANCYIGGDSLFTNS
+399 CYISGDELFMSGNR
-413 DGVVVFPMGTI
+413 VVFPLGTI
-424 SVEEYEA
+424 TVQEEEA
-431 PTGYLIDNTV
+431 PIGYLKDDTV
-441 FVMNLIQ
+441 FVTNLI
-448 GGKIYVNGEEQKNAT
+448 KKAVYVNGVLQINAT

-499 ILTTQKDDFSKT
+499 ILTTQKDDLSKT

-556 NYVLHQIGGE
+556 NYVLHQIGGD

-651 TYAESRYEYEPGT
+651 TYAESRYEYKPGT
-664 YYIKEVSTN
+664 YYIKEVRTN

-979 TYEVRGYL
+979 TYEVSGYL
-987 MNKDTGFE
+987 MNKDTGVE
-995 LLDKDGSRITATKT
+995 LLDKDGNKITATKT
-1009 FTAQAADQT
+1009 FTAEAPNQT

-1086 TIVDTVT
+1086 TIIDTVT

-1126 TSSRTFTAATANGS
+1126 TSSRTFTAETANGS

-1204 GPETTIIDTV
+1204 GSETTIIDTV

-1233 RTTQMP
+1233 RATQMP

-1248 TATKNFAAEG
+1248 TATKKFVADG

-1371 ITAKTTFDAEQAD
+1371 ITARTTFDAEQAD

-1423 NEDQSTFYPEI
+1423 NEEQSTFYPEI

-1467 GKEYVIKGVLKDK
+1467 GMEYVIKGVLKDK

-1529 EKLYQNE
+1529 EKLYRNE

-1583 DGNVVEVEIL
+1583 DGNVEEVEIL

-1605 AVKKATSFVSG
+1605 AVKKVTSFVSG
-1616 LEETVIIGLEPGTYK
+1616 LEETVIVGLEPGTYK

-1691 PQTGDSSNM
+1691 PQTGDSSDM

-1719 GKNKKAFIKVFGAVF
+1719 GKNKKALIKVFGAVF

-1741 AGNTRTYAATTFTE
+1741 AGNNKTYAATTFTE

-1794 IANITKTNTV
+1794 IANITKTNKV

-1863 ASVRDEATNEVS
+1863 GSVRDEATNEVS
-1875 TINMTQTGLVK
+1875 TVNMTQTGLVK

-1933 LGLSKD
+1933 LGLSKY

-1948 TSEPEADAD
+1948 TSKPEADAD

-1994 DYEADTTK
+1994 DYEADTTN

-2017 TSEIVDENASG
+2017 TSEIVDGNASG

>member
-281 TVHDI
+281 TVHNI
-286 PKDETK
+286 PEGETR

-302 KGFLLDDAVHS
+302 KGFLLNDEVKS
-313 VTIEGEGTWTGY
+313 ITIKGEGTWGGGMY
-325 VEDVPET
+325 DVPET

-338 LKKVN
+338 LRKVN

-351 GEGTLEGAKYVV
+351 GDGTLAGAKYVV
-363 KYYDTDMTTDPAANG
+363 KYYDTDMTTDPAKDG
-378 KSAKYTWYV
+378 LEPKYTWKV
-387 QTDKNGRIRLRD
+387 QTDENGRINLMKKD
-399 ANCYIGGDSLFTNS
+399 CYIDGDELFTV
-413 DGVVVFPMGTI
+413 DGMITFPLGTLTI
-424 SVEEYEA
+424 QEYEA
-431 PTGYLIDNTV
+431 PTGYLVDETL
-441 FVMNLIQ
+441 FVNNNIKD
-448 GGKIYVNGEEQKNAT
+448 KIYVNGVEQNNAN
-463 SYQEADDTIIQLEQ
+463 SYQEASDTIIHLEQ
-477 EVKGKVSIKKTK
+477 GVKGKISIKKTK
-489 TVTKDDNSKV
+489 QVIKDANAKAVLSSGKDT
-499 ILTTQKDDFSKT
+499 LTEAVPES
-511 VAEGGAVF
+511 GAVF

-525 AGSYDNAADSV
+525 AGSYDDAADDA
-536 RDILTTDSNGLATSK
+536 RDILYTDRNGLATSK
-551 DMPYG
+551 DLVYG
-556 NYVLHQIGGE
+556 NYVLHQISGE
-566 ENCTFMNDMEVS
+566 DGFMMLDDMEVS
-578 ITENGRTYELTGN
+578 ITENGKTYQLNGN
-591 DAQKYSKIRLYKKGE
+591 DAQKYSKLRLYKTGE
-606 VLTGFNQETGFTYE
+606 VLTGYDSTNGFTYASK
-620 EGYVGGCT
+620 YVGGCT
-628 YVVYSDPSF
+628 YGVYTDA
-637 SDESLVEQI
+637 DCKNLIEKI
-646 TTVDG
+646 TTVDD
-651 TYAESRYEYEPGT
+651 TYAESKYEYLPGT
-664 YYIKEVSTN
+664 YYVKELSTDGN
-673 GKYLLDP
+673 YLLDSK
-680 EVHEITVT
+680 VHEVEVVL
-688 ADTYAEVG
+688 DKDAEIG
-696 FTNVT
+696 FTDVSLSD
-701 MEDSRQKV
+701 ERQKV
-709 NVSVNKTDI
+709 NIEVNKTDI
-718 DTGAVLANTV
+718 DTGAVLSDTA

-734 TDIKDRSGK
+734 TDIVDRKGR
-743 VVASK
+743 VVAAK
-748 GTVLE
+748 GTLLE
-753 KIVTGEDGTAATT
+753 KLVTGEDGKATAAF
-766 YDYPTGYVY
+766 DYPTGYVY
-775 EVKELTSPI
+775 EVKELKAPI
-784 GYGNKHDT
+784 GYGNKNDV
-792 KKVDASEIK
+792 KKVDASGIK
-801 GNSESQDYTLKY
+801 GNESSQDYSLKF
-813 TDKHTSIAG
+813 TDKHTSIAS

-827 YKTGDNQGAYDENF
+827 YKTGDNQGAYDENL
-841 VYRIIDSVDCRDL
+841 VYRIVDSVDCRDL

-861 IKGMLKDKATGLPF
+861 IKGVLKNKATGLPF
-875 VDMDGNTVTGET
+875 IDADGNTVTGET
-887 TFTAETEDQIV
+887 TFTAEAEDQIV

-906 NLEGLSVV
+906 NLEGLSIVV
-914 VAERLYQQGVEIFV
+914 CESLYQQGVEIYV
-928 HDDLEDKDQTIDYLK
+928 HDSLEDKDQTIDYLK
-943 LRTKAHDKDTLTNV
+943 LRTKAHDKETGTNV
-957 GTVSDKASI
+957 GTVSETATI
-966 VDEVTFNNLRVGN
+966 VDSVMFNNLRVGS
-979 TYEVRGYL
+979 TYEVSGYL
-987 MNKDTGFE
+987 MNKDTGSE
-995 LLDKDGSRITATKT
+995 LLDKNGNRITATKK
-1009 FTAQAADQT
+1009 FTAETQDQT
-1018 VEMEFTL
+1018 VDMEFTL
-1025 DSSLLEGVT
+1025 DSSLLEGTT
-1034 VTVFEDVYYNGVRV
+1034 VTVFEDVYYNGVKA
-1048 GSHCDI
+1048 GTHCDI
-1054 TSADQSIFYP
+1054 TSSDQSIYYP
-1064 KIRTSAADGDTNSHV
+1064 KIRTTAVDGNTNSHV
-1079 GVVGGKS
+1079 GVVGGRS
-1086 TIVDTVT
+1086 TIIDTVT

-1108 LMNQDT
+1108 LMNKDT

-1126 TSSRTFTAATANGS
+1126 TSSKTFVAATENGS
-1140 IDITFEFDSSDMEG
+1140 VDITFTFDSSVMEG

-1162 LYHNDIRVTT
+1162 LLHENVRVTT
-1172 HSDITDSNQSIL
+1172 HSDITDNGQSVE

-1193 DKSTG
+1193 DKNTG
-1198 DHNGTV
+1198 DHNGTI

-1214 IYSNLVAG
+1214 TYTNLIAG

-1233 RTTQMP
+1233 RVTQMP
-1239 VLDSTGNLI
+1239 LRDSEGNLVSSI
-1248 TATKNFAAEG
+1248 KNFVANNAN
-1258 PDGTIDMEFTLDSTG
+1258 GTVDMEFKFDSTG

-1285 FDTETGVKL
+1285 YDTESGVKL
-1294 TTHSDIGSEE
+1294 TSHSDIGSEE
-1304 QSIYFIDIKTQAH
+1304 QSIYYIDVKTKAH
-1317 DKYTGNNVGTVTE
+1317 DKQTGNNVGVVTDK
-1330 NAVIVDT
+1330 AVIVDT
-1337 VTYHGLI
+1337 VSYNGLI
-1344 VGNTYTVS
+1344 VGNTYSVS
-1352 GYLMVKST
+1352 GHLMVKGT
-1360 GKPLLDKKGNK
+1360 GMPLLDKNGYK
-1371 ITAKTTFDAEQAD
+1371 ITAKTTFVAQTSN

-1413 IEVACHEDLN
+1413 IEVACHEDLSD
-1423 NEDQSTFYPEI
+1423 EDQSTFYPEI
-1434 KTTANDGISRTKY
+1434 KTTANDGISGTKY

-1583 DGNVVEVEIL
+1583 DGNVVEIEIL

-1605 AVKKATSFVSG
+1605 AVKKVTSFVSG
-1616 LEETVIIGLEPGTYK
+1616 LEETVIVGLEPGTYK

-1719 GKNKKAFIKVFGAVF
+1719 GKNKKAFIKVFGAVL

-1741 AGNTRTYAATTFTE
+1741 AGNNKTYAATTFTE

-1863 ASVRDEATNEVS
+1863 GSVRDEATNEVS
-1875 TINMTQTGLVK
+1875 TVNMTQTGLVK

>member
-179 YDLVMELLNYA
+179 YDLVMELWNYA

-195 GDWHCSVKYLVN
+195 GDWHCYVKYLVN
-207 GEGYQDLLLYS
+207 GEDYQDLLLYS
-218 EKYVEPPYDG
+218 EKYVPPPYDG

-332 DPVTIL
+332 DPVTIFL
-338 LKKVN
+338 RKIN

-351 GEGTLEGAKYVV
+351 GDGTLVGAKYVV
-363 KYYDTDMTTDPAANG
+363 KYYDTDKTTDPAKDG
-378 KSAKYTWYV
+378 LEPKYTWKV
-387 QTDKNGRIRLRD
+387 QTDENGYVDLQD
-399 ANCYIGGDSLFTNS
+399 SNSYISGDDVITV
-413 DGVVVFPMGTI
+413 DGDVVFPLGT
-424 SVEEYEA
+424 VTVQEYEA
-431 PTGYLIDNTV
+431 PTGYLVDKTV
-441 FVMNLIQ
+441 FVRNMFNRKL
-448 GGKIYVNGEEQKNAT
+448 YVNGVEQKLAT
-463 SYQEADDTIIQLEQ
+463 SYQEAEDTIIHLEQ
-477 EVKGKVSIKKTK
+477 GVKGKISIKKTK
-489 TVTKDDNSKV
+489 QVIKDANAKAVLSSGKDT
-499 ILTTQKDDFSKT
+499 LTEAVPES
-511 VAEGGAVF
+511 GAVF
-519 QLYLKS
+519 RLYLKS
-525 AGSYDNAADSV
+525 AGSYDDAADDA
-536 RDILTTDSNGLATSK
+536 RDILYTDKNGLATSK
-551 DMPYG
+551 DLVYG
-556 NYVLHQIGGE
+556 NYVLHQISGE
-566 ENCTFMNDMEVS
+566 DGFMMLDDMEVS
-578 ITENGRTYELTGN
+578 ITENGKTYQLAGN
-591 DAQKYSKIRLYKKGE
+591 DAQKYSKLRLYKTGE
-606 VLTGFNQETGFTYE
+606 VLTGYDSTNGFTYASK
-620 EGYVGGCT
+620 YVGGCT
-628 YVVYSDPSF
+628 YGVYTDA
-637 SDESLVEQI
+637 ECTNLIEKI
-646 TTVDG
+646 TTVDD
-651 TYAESRYEYEPGT
+651 TYAESRYEYLPGT
-664 YYIKEVSTN
+664 YYVKELSTDGN
-673 GKYLLDP
+673 YLLDSKVHKV
-680 EVHEITVT
+680 EVVLDKAAEI
-688 ADTYAEVG
+688 G
-696 FTNVT
+696 FTDVSLSD
-701 MEDSRQKV
+701 ERQKV
-709 NVSVNKTDI
+709 NIEINKTDI
-718 DTGAVLANTV
+718 DTGAVLSDTT
-728 FGVYAT
+728 FGIYAT
-734 TDIKDRSGK
+734 TDIVDRKGK
-743 VVASK
+743 VVAAK
-748 GTVLE
+748 GTLLE
-753 KIVTGEDGTAATT
+753 KLVTGENGKATAAF
-766 YDYPTGYVY
+766 DYPTGYVY
-775 EVKELTSPI
+775 EVKELKAPI
-784 GYGNKHDT
+784 GYGNKNDV
-792 KKVDASEIK
+792 KKVDASGIK
-801 GNSESQDYTLKY
+801 GNEPSQDYSLKF
-813 TDKHTSIAG
+813 TDKHTSIAS

-987 MNKDTGFE
+987 MNKDTGVE
-995 LLDKDGSRITATKT
+995 LLDKDGNKITATKT
-1009 FTAQAADQT
+1009 FTAEAPNQT

-1172 HSDITDSNQSIL
+1172 HSDITDFNQSIL

-1193 DKSTG
+1193 DKNTG

-1239 VLDSTGNLI
+1239 VLDSTGNII
-1248 TATKNFAAEG
+1248 TATKNFAADG
-1258 PDGTIDMEFTLDSTG
+1258 SDGTIDMEFTLDSTG

-1434 KTTANDGISRTKY
+1434 KTTANDGISGTKY

-1480 ATGKSVINKATGKE
+1480 ATGKSVINKSTGKE
-1494 ITGEVKFTAE
+1494 VTSEIKFTAE

-1561 KIDDTSK
+1561 KIDETSK

-1863 ASVRDEATNEVS
+1863 GSVRDEATNEVS
-1875 TINMTQTGLVK
+1875 TVNMTQTGLVK

-1901 VSGAYFMYKDNLV
+1901 VSGAYFMYKDNLI

-1939 IYTVESIEW
+1939 IYTVESIKW

-2017 TSEIVDENASG
+2017 TSEIVDTNASG
-2028 NKKTDFKSVFKN
+2028 TKKTDFKSVFKN

>member
-1 MRREKH
+1 MRNVKKVR
-7 VKSFLKRLAAGAA
+7 KSFFKRFVAGAA
-20 ATLMAVT
+20 ASIMAVT
-27 TIIVNVEPMKAR
+27 TIIANVEPMKAK
-39 ANDGYYTVID
+39 AEGYTLIGYDNDVSYADVFSGID
-49 QYNEFYGSVFG
+49 DGMGDWKSWEFSVEEPDG
-60 DLDPDMPG
+60 D
-68 WWSTHFTVED
+68 VVK
-78 SDGETYSAMCA
+78 AMCA
-89 QPHVKTA
+89 EPHKQQPGIGSTFTDA
-96 ENGQVVIDGDTYS
+96 GSYENDV
-109 SDEADDDRAT
+109 
-119 YARILY
+119 YARIFFF
-125 WSIGHGGE
+125 SVGSGASE
-133 TGGPLYGYSYELRWI
+133 GPLAGYNEDLRWI
-148 IAHHTF
+148 IAHHTIAY
-154 ALAKGDENWN
+154 ALNDDMWN
-164 TSQSGNTFLRSDSIG
+164 EPAIGGTFLGGPGKAG
-179 YDLVMELLNYA
+179 YDLCMDLYEYA
-190 ANITT
+190 CDHGS
-195 GDWHCSVKYLVN
+195 GDYDCYAKYLNNDDGVN
-207 GEGYQDLLLYS
+207 QSLCIFWDTYNP
-218 EKYVEPPYDG
+218 PPYSG
-228 SIKIKKS
+228 SIRLKKGVN
-235 SDNETITNGNS
+235 DELGITAGNS

-256 VYNDED
+256 VYNDAD
-262 CTDYLTTLVTDE
+262 CTDLLTTLVTNE

-281 TVHDI
+281 TVYDI
-286 PKDETK
+286 PRYETK

-302 KGFLLDDAVHS
+302 KGFLLNDEVKS
-313 VTIEGEGTWTGY
+313 ITIEGEDTYGGG
-325 VEDVPET
+325 VNDIPET

-338 LKKVN
+338 LRKVN

-351 GEGTLEGAKYVV
+351 GDGTLEGAKYVV
-363 KYYDTDMTTDPAANG
+363 KYYDTDMTTDPAADG

-387 QTDKNGRIRLRD
+387 KTDENGYINLLNQN
-399 ANCYIGGDSLFTNS
+399 AYIGGDSLFID
-413 DGVVVFPMGTI
+413 DGDVVFPLGTLTI
-424 SVEEYEA
+424 QEYEA
-431 PTGYLIDNTV
+431 PTGYLVDNTV
-441 FVMNLIQ
+441 FVRNMFNRKL
-448 GGKIYVNGEEQKNAT
+448 YVNGVEQKLAI
-463 SYQEADDTIIQLEQ
+463 SYQEAEDTIIHLEQ
-477 EVKGKVSIKKTK
+477 GVKGKVSIRKTK

-499 ILTTQKDDFSKT
+499 ILTTQKDDLSKT

-556 NYVLHQIGGE
+556 NYVLQQIGGE

-637 SDESLVEQI
+637 DDEYLVEQI

-651 TYAESRYEYEPGT
+651 TYAESRYEYKPGT
-664 YYIKEVSTN
+664 YYIKEVRTN

-734 TDIKDRSGK
+734 TDIKNRSGK

-987 MNKDTGFE
+987 MNKDTGVE
-995 LLDKDGSRITATKT
+995 LLDKDGNKITATKT
-1009 FTAQAADQT
+1009 FTAQAPNQT

-1054 TSADQSIFYP
+1054 TDADQSIFYP
-1064 KIRTSAADGDTNSHV
+1064 KIRTSAADGNTNSHV

-1184 YPKIRTKAH
+1184 YPKIRTKAY
-1193 DKSTG
+1193 DKNTG

-1222 REYTLKGYLVD
+1222 CEYTLKGYLVD
-1233 RTTQMP
+1233 RAAQTP

-1248 TATKNFAAEG
+1248 TATKNFVADG

-1389 VFEFDSSLLAGET
+1389 VFEFDSSLLSGET

-1413 IEVACHEDLN
+1413 IEVACHEDLSD
-1423 NEDQSTFYPEI
+1423 EDQSTFYPEI
-1434 KTTANDGISRTKY
+1434 KTTANDGISGTKY

-1480 ATGKSVINKATGKE
+1480 ATGKEVTSE
-1494 ITGEVKFTAE
+1494 IKFTAE

-1577 LQILDK
+1577 LQILDN

-1605 AVKKATSFVSG
+1605 AVKKVTSFVSG
-1616 LEETVIIGLEPGTYK
+1616 IEETVIVGLEPGTYK

-1691 PQTGDSSNM
+1691 PQTGDSSDM

-1719 GKNKKAFIKVFGAVF
+1719 GKNKKALIKMFGAVF

-1741 AGNTRTYAATTFTE
+1741 AGNNKIYAATTFTE

-1794 IANITKTNTV
+1794 IANITKTNKV

-1863 ASVRDEATNEVS
+1863 GSVRDEATNEVS
-1875 TINMTQTGLVK
+1875 TVNMTQTGLVK

-1957 GMIHREATVK
+1957 GMFHREATVK

>member
-27 TIIVNVEPMKAR
+27 TIIVNMEPMKAR

-78 SDGETYSAMCA
+78 SDGKTYSAMCA

-218 EKYVEPPYDG
+218 EKYVPPPYDG

-332 DPVTIL
+332 DPVTIFL
-338 LKKVN
+338 RKVN

-351 GEGTLEGAKYVV
+351 GDGTLAGAKYVV
-363 KYYDTDMTTDPAANG
+363 KYYDTDKTTDPAKDG
-378 KSAKYTWYV
+378 LEPKYTWKV
-387 QTDKNGRIRLRD
+387 QTDENGYVDLQD
-399 ANCYIGGDSLFTNS
+399 SNSYISGDDVITV
-413 DGVVVFPMGTI
+413 DGDVVFPLGT
-424 SVEEYEA
+424 VTVQEYEA
-431 PTGYLIDNTV
+431 PTGYLVDKTV
-441 FVMNLIQ
+441 FVRNMFNRKL
-448 GGKIYVNGEEQKNAT
+448 YVNGVEQKLAT
-463 SYQEADDTIIQLEQ
+463 SYQEAEDTIIHLEQ
-477 EVKGKVSIKKTK
+477 GVKGKISIKKTK
-489 TVTKDDNSKV
+489 QVIKDANAKAVLSSGKDT
-499 ILTTQKDDFSKT
+499 LTEA
-511 VAEGGAVF
+511 VPELGAVF
-519 QLYLKS
+519 RLYLKS
-525 AGSYDNAADSV
+525 AGSYDDAADDA
-536 RDILTTDSNGLATSK
+536 RDILYTDKNGLATSK
-551 DMPYG
+551 DLVYG
-556 NYVLHQIGGE
+556 NYVLHQISGE
-566 ENCTFMNDMEVS
+566 DGFMMLDDMEVS
-578 ITENGRTYELTGN
+578 ITENGKTYQLAGN
-591 DAQKYSKIRLYKKGE
+591 DAQKYSKLRLYKTGE
-606 VLTGFNQETGFTYE
+606 VLTGYDSTNGFTYASK
-620 EGYVGGCT
+620 YVGGCT
-628 YVVYSDPSF
+628 YGVYTDA
-637 SDESLVEQI
+637 ECTNLIEKI
-646 TTVDG
+646 TTVDD
-651 TYAESRYEYEPGT
+651 TYAESRYEYLPGT
-664 YYIKEVSTN
+664 YYVKELSTDGN
-673 GKYLLDP
+673 YLLDSKVHKV
-680 EVHEITVT
+680 EVVLDKDAEI
-688 ADTYAEVG
+688 G
-696 FTNVT
+696 FTDVSLSD
-701 MEDSRQKV
+701 ERQKV
-709 NVSVNKTDI
+709 NIEINKTDI
-718 DTGAVLANTV
+718 DTGAVLSDTT
-728 FGVYAT
+728 FGIYAT
-734 TDIKDRSGK
+734 TDIVDRKGK
-743 VVASK
+743 VVAAK
-748 GTVLE
+748 GTLLE
-753 KIVTGEDGTAATT
+753 KLVTGENGKATAAF
-766 YDYPTGYVY
+766 DYPTGYVY
-775 EVKELTSPI
+775 EVKELKAPI
-784 GYGNKHDT
+784 GYGNKNDV
-792 KKVDASEIK
+792 KKVDASGIK
-801 GNSESQDYTLKY
+801 GNEPSQDYSLKF
-813 TDKHTSIAG
+813 TDKHTSIAS

-887 TFTAETEDQIV
+887 TFTAETEEQIV

-979 TYEVRGYL
+979 TYEVSGYL

-1018 VEMEFTL
+1018 VEMEFIL

-1054 TSADQSIFYP
+1054 TDADQSIFYP
-1064 KIRTSAADGDTNSHV
+1064 KISTSAADGNTNSHV

-1086 TIVDTVT
+1086 TIIDTVT

-1103 TVSGY
+1103 MVSGY

-1172 HSDITDSNQSIL
+1172 HSDINNSNQSIL

-1193 DKSTG
+1193 DKNTG

-1233 RTTQMP
+1233 RAAQMP
-1239 VLDSTGNLI
+1239 VFDSTGNLI
-1248 TATKNFAAEG
+1248 TASKNFIADG

-1402 IVCFEKVYHNG
+1402 IICFEKVYHNG

-1434 KTTANDGISRTKY
+1434 KTTANDGISGTKY

-1494 ITGEVKFTAE
+1494 VTSEIKFTAE

-1520 LAGRTVVVF
+1520 LAGRTVVIF

-1708 VSGIALLGCLF
+1708 FSGIALLGCLF

-1755 EEKFESENKEAEYD
+1755 EEKFESENKEAEYG

-1863 ASVRDEATNEVS
+1863 GSVRDEATNEVS
-1875 TINMTQTGLVK
+1875 TVNMTQTGLVK

-2017 TSEIVDENASG
+2017 TSEIVDTNASG
-2028 NKKTDFKSVFKN
+2028 TKKTDFKSVFKN

-2058 AIVLWKKKSEKEV
+2058 AIVLWKKKLEKEV

>member
-179 YDLVMELLNYA
+179 YDLVMELWNYA

-195 GDWHCSVKYLVN
+195 GDWHCYVKYLVN
-207 GEGYQDLLLYS
+207 GEDYQDLLLYS
-218 EKYVEPPYDG
+218 EKYVPPPYDG

-332 DPVTIL
+332 DPVTIFL
-338 LKKVN
+338 RKIN

-351 GEGTLEGAKYVV
+351 GDGTLVGAKYVV
-363 KYYDTDMTTDPAANG
+363 KYYDTDKTTDPAKDG
-378 KSAKYTWYV
+378 LEPKYTWKV
-387 QTDKNGRIRLRD
+387 QTDENGYVDLQD
-399 ANCYIGGDSLFTNS
+399 SNSYISGDDVITV
-413 DGVVVFPMGTI
+413 DGDVVFPLGT
-424 SVEEYEA
+424 VTVQEYEA
-431 PTGYLIDNTV
+431 PTGYLVDKTV
-441 FVMNLIQ
+441 FVRNMFNRKL
-448 GGKIYVNGEEQKNAT
+448 YVNGVEQKLAT
-463 SYQEADDTIIQLEQ
+463 SYQEAEDTIIHLEQ
-477 EVKGKVSIKKTK
+477 GVKGKISIKKTK
-489 TVTKDDNSKV
+489 QVIKDANAKAVLSSGKDT
-499 ILTTQKDDFSKT
+499 LTEAVPES
-511 VAEGGAVF
+511 GAVF
-519 QLYLKS
+519 RLYLKS
-525 AGSYDNAADSV
+525 AGSYDDAADDA
-536 RDILTTDSNGLATSK
+536 RDILYTDKNGLATSK
-551 DMPYG
+551 DLVYG
-556 NYVLHQIGGE
+556 NYVLHQISGE
-566 ENCTFMNDMEVS
+566 DGFMMLDDMEVS
-578 ITENGRTYELTGN
+578 ITENGKTYQFAGN
-591 DAQKYSKIRLYKKGE
+591 DAQKYSKLRLYKTGE
-606 VLTGFNQETGFTYE
+606 VLTGYDSTNGFTYASK
-620 EGYVGGCT
+620 YVGGCT
-628 YVVYSDPSF
+628 YGVYTDA
-637 SDESLVEQI
+637 ECTNLIEKI
-646 TTVDG
+646 TTVDD
-651 TYAESRYEYEPGT
+651 TYAESRYEYLPGT
-664 YYIKEVSTN
+664 YYVKELSTDGN
-673 GKYLLDP
+673 YLLDSKVHKV
-680 EVHEITVT
+680 EVVLDKDAEI
-688 ADTYAEVG
+688 G
-696 FTNVT
+696 FTDVSLSD
-701 MEDSRQKV
+701 ERQKV
-709 NVSVNKTDI
+709 NIEINKTDI
-718 DTGAVLANTV
+718 DTGAVLSDTT
-728 FGVYAT
+728 FGIYAT
-734 TDIKDRSGK
+734 TDIVDRKGK
-743 VVASK
+743 VVAAK
-748 GTVLE
+748 GTLLE
-753 KIVTGEDGTAATT
+753 KLVTGENGKATAAF
-766 YDYPTGYVY
+766 DYPTGYVY
-775 EVKELTSPI
+775 EVKELKAPI
-784 GYGNKHDT
+784 GYGNKNDV
-792 KKVDASEIK
+792 KKVDASGIK
-801 GNSESQDYTLKY
+801 GNEPSQDYSLKF
-813 TDKHTSIAG
+813 TDKHTSIAS

-875 VDMDGNTVTGET
+875 VDMDGNIVTGET

-987 MNKDTGFE
+987 MNKDTGVE
-995 LLDKDGSRITATKT
+995 LLDKDGNKITATKT
-1009 FTAQAADQT
+1009 FTAEAPNQT

-1054 TSADQSIFYP
+1054 TDADQSIYYP
-1064 KIRTSAADGDTNSHV
+1064 KIRTTAADGNTNSHV
-1079 GVVGGKS
+1079 GVVGGRS
-1086 TIVDTVT
+1086 TIIDTVT

-1193 DKSTG
+1193 DKNTG

-1233 RTTQMP
+1233 RAAQMP

-1248 TATKNFAAEG
+1248 TASKNFFADG

-1434 KTTANDGISRTKY
+1434 KTTANDGISGTKY

-1480 ATGKSVINKATGKE
+1480 ATGKSVINKSIGKE
-1494 ITGEVKFTAE
+1494 VTSEIKFTAE

-1529 EKLYQNE
+1529 EKLYLNE

-1561 KIDDTSK
+1561 KIDETSK

-1863 ASVRDEATNEVS
+1863 GSVRDEATNEVS
-1875 TINMTQTGLVK
+1875 TVNMTQTGLVK

-1901 VSGAYFMYKDNLV
+1901 VSGAYFMYKDNLI

-1939 IYTVESIEW
+1939 IYTVESIKW

-2017 TSEIVDENASG
+2017 TSEIVDTNASG
-2028 NKKTDFKSVFKN
+2028 TKKTDFKSVFKN

>member
-218 EKYVEPPYDG
+218 EKYVPPPYDG

-302 KGFLLDDAVHS
+302 
-313 VTIEGEGTWTGY
+313 
-325 VEDVPET
+325 
-332 DPVTIL
+332 
-338 LKKVN
+338 
-343 KETGGVSN
+343 
-351 GEGTLEGAKYVV
+351 
-363 KYYDTDMTTDPAANG
+363 
-378 KSAKYTWYV
+378 
-387 QTDKNGRIRLRD
+387 
-399 ANCYIGGDSLFTNS
+399 
-413 DGVVVFPMGTI
+413 
-424 SVEEYEA
+424 
-431 PTGYLIDNTV
+431 TGYLVDKTV
-441 FVMNLIQ
+441 FVRNMFNRKL
-448 GGKIYVNGEEQKNAT
+448 YVNGVEQKLAT
-463 SYQEADDTIIQLEQ
+463 SYQEAEDTIIHLEQ
-477 EVKGKVSIKKTK
+477 GVKGKISIKKTK
-489 TVTKDDNSKV
+489 QVIKDANAKAVLSSGKDT
-499 ILTTQKDDFSKT
+499 LTEA
-511 VAEGGAVF
+511 VPELGAVF
-519 QLYLKS
+519 RLYLKS
-525 AGSYDNAADSV
+525 AGSYDDAADDA
-536 RDILTTDSNGLATSK
+536 RDILYTDKNGLATSK
-551 DMPYG
+551 DLVYG
-556 NYVLHQIGGE
+556 NYVLHQISGE
-566 ENCTFMNDMEVS
+566 DGFMMLDDMEVS
-578 ITENGRTYELTGN
+578 ITENGKTYQLAGN
-591 DAQKYSKIRLYKKGE
+591 DAQKYSKLRLYKTGE
-606 VLTGFNQETGFTYE
+606 VLTGYDSTNGFTYASK
-620 EGYVGGCT
+620 YVGGCT
-628 YVVYSDPSF
+628 YGVYTDA
-637 SDESLVEQI
+637 ECTNLIEKI
-646 TTVDG
+646 TTVDD
-651 TYAESRYEYEPGT
+651 TYAESRYEYLPGT
-664 YYIKEVSTN
+664 YYVKELSTDGN
-673 GKYLLDP
+673 YLLDSKVHKV
-680 EVHEITVT
+680 EVVLDKDAEI
-688 ADTYAEVG
+688 G
-696 FTNVT
+696 FTDVSLSD
-701 MEDSRQKV
+701 ERQKV
-709 NVSVNKTDI
+709 NIEINKTDI
-718 DTGAVLANTV
+718 DTGAVLSDTT
-728 FGVYAT
+728 FGIYAT
-734 TDIKDRSGK
+734 TDIVDRKGK
-743 VVASK
+743 VVAAK
-748 GTVLE
+748 GTLLE
-753 KIVTGEDGTAATT
+753 KLVTGENGKATAAF
-766 YDYPTGYVY
+766 DYPTGYVY
-775 EVKELTSPI
+775 EVKELKAPI
-784 GYGNKHDT
+784 GYGNKNDV
-792 KKVDASEIK
+792 KKVDASGIK
-801 GNSESQDYTLKY
+801 GNEPSQDYSLKF
-813 TDKHTSIAG
+813 TDKHTSIAS

-979 TYEVRGYL
+979 TYEVSGYL
-987 MNKDTGFE
+987 MNKDTGVE
-995 LLDKDGSRITATKT
+995 LLDKDGNKITATKT
-1009 FTAQAADQT
+1009 FTAEAPNQT

-1193 DKSTG
+1193 DKNTG

-1233 RTTQMP
+1233 RAAQMP
-1239 VLDSTGNLI
+1239 VFDSTGNLI
-1248 TATKNFAAEG
+1248 TASKNFIADG

-1402 IVCFEKVYHNG
+1402 IICFEKVYHNG

-1434 KTTANDGISRTKY
+1434 KTTANDGISGTKY

-1494 ITGEVKFTAE
+1494 VTSEIKFTAE

-1520 LAGRTVVVF
+1520 LAGRTVVIF

-1863 ASVRDEATNEVS
+1863 GSVRDEATNEVS
-1875 TINMTQTGLVK
+1875 TVNMTQTGLVK

-2017 TSEIVDENASG
+2017 TSEIVDTNASG
-2028 NKKTDFKSVFKN
+2028 TKKTDFKSVFKN

>member
-190 ANITT
+190 AKITT

-281 TVHDI
+281 TVHNI
-286 PKDETK
+286 PEGETR

-302 KGFLLDDAVHS
+302 KGFLLNDEVKS
-313 VTIEGEGTWTGY
+313 ITIKGEGTWGGGMY
-325 VEDVPET
+325 DVPET

-338 LKKVN
+338 LRKVN

-351 GEGTLEGAKYVV
+351 GDGTLAGAKYVV
-363 KYYDTDMTTDPAANG
+363 KYYDTDMTTDPAKDG
-378 KSAKYTWYV
+378 LEPKYTWKV
-387 QTDKNGRIRLRD
+387 QTDENGRINLMKKD
-399 ANCYIGGDSLFTNS
+399 CYIDGDELFTV
-413 DGVVVFPMGTI
+413 DGMITFPLGTLTI
-424 SVEEYEA
+424 QEYEA
-431 PTGYLIDNTV
+431 PTGYLVDETL
-441 FVMNLIQ
+441 FVNNNIKD
-448 GGKIYVNGEEQKNAT
+448 KIYVNGVEQNNAN
-463 SYQEADDTIIQLEQ
+463 SYQEASDTIIHLEQ
-477 EVKGKVSIKKTK
+477 GVKGKISIKKTK
-489 TVTKDDNSKV
+489 QVIKDANAKAVLSSGKDT
-499 ILTTQKDDFSKT
+499 LTEAVPES
-511 VAEGGAVF
+511 GAVF

-525 AGSYDNAADSV
+525 AGSYDDAADDA
-536 RDILTTDSNGLATSK
+536 RDILYTDRNGLATSK
-551 DMPYG
+551 DLVYG
-556 NYVLHQIGGE
+556 NYVLHQISGE
-566 ENCTFMNDMEVS
+566 DGFMMLDDMEVS
-578 ITENGRTYELTGN
+578 ITENGKTYQLNGN
-591 DAQKYSKIRLYKKGE
+591 DAQKYSKLRLYKTGE
-606 VLTGFNQETGFTYE
+606 VLTGYDSTNGFTYASK
-620 EGYVGGCT
+620 YVGGCT
-628 YVVYSDPSF
+628 YGVYTDA
-637 SDESLVEQI
+637 DCKNLIEKI
-646 TTVDG
+646 TTVDD
-651 TYAESRYEYEPGT
+651 TYAESKYEYLPGT
-664 YYIKEVSTN
+664 YYVKELSTDGN
-673 GKYLLDP
+673 YLLDSK
-680 EVHEITVT
+680 VHEVEVVL
-688 ADTYAEVG
+688 DKDAEIG
-696 FTNVT
+696 FTDVSLSD
-701 MEDSRQKV
+701 ERQKV
-709 NVSVNKTDI
+709 NIEVNKTDI
-718 DTGAVLANTV
+718 DTGAVLSDTA

-734 TDIKDRSGK
+734 TDIVDRKGR
-743 VVASK
+743 VVAAK
-748 GTVLE
+748 GTLLE
-753 KIVTGEDGTAATT
+753 KLVTGEDGKATAAF
-766 YDYPTGYVY
+766 DYPTGYVY
-775 EVKELTSPI
+775 EVKELKAPI
-784 GYGNKHDT
+784 GYGNKNDV
-792 KKVDASEIK
+792 KKVDASGIK
-801 GNSESQDYTLKY
+801 GNESSQDYSLKF
-813 TDKHTSIAG
+813 TDKHTSIAS

-827 YKTGDNQGAYDENF
+827 YKTGDNQGAYDENL
-841 VYRIIDSVDCRDL
+841 VYRIVDSVDCRDL

-861 IKGMLKDKATGLPF
+861 IKGVLKNKATGLPF
-875 VDMDGNTVTGET
+875 IDADGNTVTGET
-887 TFTAETEDQIV
+887 TFTAEAEDQIV

-906 NLEGLSVV
+906 NLEGLSIVV
-914 VAERLYQQGVEIFV
+914 CESLYQQGVEIYV
-928 HDDLEDKDQTIDYLK
+928 HDSLEDKDQTIDYLK
-943 LRTKAHDKDTLTNV
+943 LRTKAHDKETGTNV
-957 GTVSDKASI
+957 GTVSETATI
-966 VDEVTFNNLRVGN
+966 VDSVMFNNLRVGS
-979 TYEVRGYL
+979 TYEVSGYL
-987 MNKDTGFE
+987 MNKDTGSE
-995 LLDKDGSRITATKT
+995 LLDKNGNRITATKK
-1009 FTAQAADQT
+1009 FTAETQDQT
-1018 VEMEFTL
+1018 VDMEFTL
-1025 DSSLLEGVT
+1025 DSSLLEGTT
-1034 VTVFEDVYYNGVRV
+1034 VTVFEDVYYNGVKA
-1048 GSHCDI
+1048 GTHCDI
-1054 TSADQSIFYP
+1054 TSSDQSIYYP
-1064 KIRTSAADGDTNSHV
+1064 KIRTTAVDGNTNSHV
-1079 GVVGGKS
+1079 GVVGGRS
-1086 TIVDTVT
+1086 TIIDTVT

-1108 LMNQDT
+1108 LMNKDT

-1126 TSSRTFTAATANGS
+1126 TSSKTFVAATENGS
-1140 IDITFEFDSSDMEG
+1140 VDITFTFDSSVMEG

-1162 LYHNDIRVTT
+1162 LLHENVRVTT
-1172 HSDITDSNQSIL
+1172 HSDITDNGQSVE

-1193 DKSTG
+1193 DKNTG
-1198 DHNGTV
+1198 DHNGTI

-1214 IYSNLVAG
+1214 TYTNLIAG

-1233 RTTQMP
+1233 RVTQMP
-1239 VLDSTGNLI
+1239 LRDSEGNLVSSI
-1248 TATKNFAAEG
+1248 KNFVANNAN
-1258 PDGTIDMEFTLDSTG
+1258 GTVDMEFKFDSTG

-1285 FDTETGVKL
+1285 YDTESGVKL
-1294 TTHSDIGSEE
+1294 TSHSDIGSEE
-1304 QSIYFIDIKTQAH
+1304 QSIYYIDVKTKAH
-1317 DKYTGNNVGTVTE
+1317 DKQTGNNVGVVTDK
-1330 NAVIVDT
+1330 AVIVDT
-1337 VTYHGLI
+1337 VSYNGLI
-1344 VGNTYTVS
+1344 VGNTYSVS
-1352 GYLMVKST
+1352 GHLMVKGT
-1360 GKPLLDKKGNK
+1360 GMPLLDKNGYK
-1371 ITAKTTFDAEQAD
+1371 ITAKTTFVAQTSN

-1413 IEVACHEDLN
+1413 IEVACHEDLSD
-1423 NEDQSTFYPEI
+1423 EDQSTFYPEI
-1434 KTTANDGISRTKY
+1434 KTTANDGISGTKY

-1583 DGNVVEVEIL
+1583 DGNVVEIEIL

-1605 AVKKATSFVSG
+1605 AVKKVTSFVSG
-1616 LEETVIIGLEPGTYK
+1616 LEETVIVGLEPGTYK

-1719 GKNKKAFIKVFGAVF
+1719 GKNKKAFIKVFGAVL

-1741 AGNTRTYAATTFTE
+1741 AGNNKTYAATTFTE

-1863 ASVRDEATNEVS
+1863 GSVRDEATNEVS
-1875 TINMTQTGLVK
+1875 TVNMTQTGLVK

>member
-218 EKYVEPPYDG
+218 EKYLEPPYDG

-302 KGFLLDDAVHS
+302 KGFLLNDEVKS
-313 VTIEGEGTWTGY
+313 ITIKGEGTWGGGMY
-325 VEDVPET
+325 DVPET

-338 LKKVN
+338 LRKVN

-351 GEGTLEGAKYVV
+351 GDGTLAGAKYVV
-363 KYYDTDMTTDPAANG
+363 KYYDTDMTTDPAKDG
-378 KSAKYTWYV
+378 LEPKYTWKV
-387 QTDKNGRIRLRD
+387 QTDENGRINLMKKD
-399 ANCYIGGDSLFTNS
+399 CYIDGDELFTV
-413 DGVVVFPMGTI
+413 DGMITFPLGTLTI
-424 SVEEYEA
+424 QEYEA
-431 PTGYLIDNTV
+431 PTGYLVDETL
-441 FVMNLIQ
+441 FVNNNIKD
-448 GGKIYVNGEEQKNAT
+448 KIYVNGVEQNNAN
-463 SYQEADDTIIQLEQ
+463 SYQEASDTIIHLEQ
-477 EVKGKVSIKKTK
+477 GVKGKISIKKTK
-489 TVTKDDNSKV
+489 QVIKDANAKAVLSSGKDT
-499 ILTTQKDDFSKT
+499 LTEAVPES
-511 VAEGGAVF
+511 GAVF

-525 AGSYDNAADSV
+525 AGSYDDAADDA
-536 RDILTTDSNGLATSK
+536 RDILYTDRNGLATSK
-551 DMPYG
+551 DLVYG
-556 NYVLHQIGGE
+556 NYVLHQISGE
-566 ENCTFMNDMEVS
+566 DGFMMLDDMEVS
-578 ITENGRTYELTGN
+578 ITENGKTYQLNGN
-591 DAQKYSKIRLYKKGE
+591 DAQKYSKLRLYKTGE
-606 VLTGFNQETGFTYE
+606 VLTGYDSTNGFTYASK
-620 EGYVGGCT
+620 YVGGCT
-628 YVVYSDPSF
+628 YGVYTDA
-637 SDESLVEQI
+637 DCKNLIEKI
-646 TTVDG
+646 TTVDD
-651 TYAESRYEYEPGT
+651 TYAESKYEYLPGT
-664 YYIKEVSTN
+664 YYVKELSTDGN
-673 GKYLLDP
+673 YLLDSK
-680 EVHEITVT
+680 VHEVEVVL
-688 ADTYAEVG
+688 DKDAEIG
-696 FTNVT
+696 FTDVSLSD
-701 MEDSRQKV
+701 ERQKV
-709 NVSVNKTDI
+709 NIEVNKTDI
-718 DTGAVLANTV
+718 DTGAVLSDTA

-734 TDIKDRSGK
+734 TDIVDRKGR
-743 VVASK
+743 VVAAK
-748 GTVLE
+748 GTLLE
-753 KIVTGEDGTAATT
+753 KLVTGEDGKATAAF
-766 YDYPTGYVY
+766 DYPTGYVY
-775 EVKELTSPI
+775 EVKELKAPI
-784 GYGNKHDT
+784 GYGNKNDV
-792 KKVDASEIK
+792 KKVDASGIK
-801 GNSESQDYTLKY
+801 GNESSQDYSLKF
-813 TDKHTSIAG
+813 TDKHTSIAS

-1018 VEMEFTL
+1018 VEMEFIL

-1054 TSADQSIFYP
+1054 ADADQSIFYP
-1064 KIRTSAADGDTNSHV
+1064 KIRTSAADGNTNSHV

-1086 TIVDTVT
+1086 TIIDTVT

-1193 DKSTG
+1193 DKNTG

-1239 VLDSTGNLI
+1239 VLDSTGNII
-1248 TATKNFAAEG
+1248 TATKNFAADG
-1258 PDGTIDMEFTLDSTG
+1258 SDGTIDMEFTLDSTG

-1413 IEVACHEDLN
+1413 IEVACHEDLSD
-1423 NEDQSTFYPEI
+1423 EDQSTFYPEI
-1434 KTTANDGISRTKY
+1434 KTTANDGISGTKY

-1583 DGNVVEVEIL
+1583 DGNVVEIEIL

-1605 AVKKATSFVSG
+1605 AVKKVTSFVSG
-1616 LEETVIIGLEPGTYK
+1616 LEETVIVGLEPGTYK

-1741 AGNTRTYAATTFTE
+1741 AGNNKTYAATTFTE

-1863 ASVRDEATNEVS
+1863 GSVRDEATNEVS

-2017 TSEIVDENASG
+2017 TSEIVDTNASG
-2028 NKKTDFKSVFKN
+2028 TKKTDFKSVFKN

>member
-302 KGFLLDDAVHS
+302 KGFLLNDEVKS
-313 VTIEGEGTWTGY
+313 ITIKGEGTWGGGMY
-325 VEDVPET
+325 DVPET

-338 LKKVN
+338 LRKVN

-351 GEGTLEGAKYVV
+351 GDGTLAGAKYVV
-363 KYYDTDMTTDPAANG
+363 KYYDTDMTTDPAKDG
-378 KSAKYTWYV
+378 LEPKYTWKV
-387 QTDKNGRIRLRD
+387 QTDENGRINLMKKD
-399 ANCYIGGDSLFTNS
+399 CYIDGDELFTV
-413 DGVVVFPMGTI
+413 DGMITFPLGTLTI
-424 SVEEYEA
+424 QEYEA
-431 PTGYLIDNTV
+431 PTGYLVDETL
-441 FVMNLIQ
+441 FVNNNIKD
-448 GGKIYVNGEEQKNAT
+448 KIYVNGVEQNNAN
-463 SYQEADDTIIQLEQ
+463 SYQEASDTIIHLEQ
-477 EVKGKVSIKKTK
+477 GVKGKISIKKTK
-489 TVTKDDNSKV
+489 QVIKDANAKAVLSSGKDT
-499 ILTTQKDDFSKT
+499 LTEAVPES
-511 VAEGGAVF
+511 GAVF

-525 AGSYDNAADSV
+525 AGSYDDAADDA
-536 RDILTTDSNGLATSK
+536 RDILYTDRNGLATSK
-551 DMPYG
+551 DLVYG
-556 NYVLHQIGGE
+556 NYVLHQISGE
-566 ENCTFMNDMEVS
+566 DGFMMLDDMEVS
-578 ITENGRTYELTGN
+578 ITENGKTYQLNGN
-591 DAQKYSKIRLYKKGE
+591 DAQKYSKLRLYKTGE
-606 VLTGFNQETGFTYE
+606 VLTGYDSTNGFTYASK
-620 EGYVGGCT
+620 YVGGCT
-628 YVVYSDPSF
+628 YGVYTDA
-637 SDESLVEQI
+637 DCKNLIEKI
-646 TTVDG
+646 TTVDD
-651 TYAESRYEYEPGT
+651 TYAESKYEYLPGT
-664 YYIKEVSTN
+664 YYVKELSTDGN
-673 GKYLLDP
+673 YLLDSK
-680 EVHEITVT
+680 VHEVEVVL
-688 ADTYAEVG
+688 DKDAEIG
-696 FTNVT
+696 FTDVSLSD
-701 MEDSRQKV
+701 ERQKV
-709 NVSVNKTDI
+709 NIEVNKTDI
-718 DTGAVLANTV
+718 DTGAVLSDTA

-734 TDIKDRSGK
+734 TDIVDRKGR
-743 VVASK
+743 VVAAK
-748 GTVLE
+748 GTLLE
-753 KIVTGEDGTAATT
+753 KLVTGEDGKATAAF
-766 YDYPTGYVY
+766 DYPTGYVY
-775 EVKELTSPI
+775 EVKELKAPI
-784 GYGNKHDT
+784 GYGNKNDV
-792 KKVDASEIK
+792 KKVDASGIK
-801 GNSESQDYTLKY
+801 GNESSQDYSLKF
-813 TDKHTSIAG
+813 TDKHTSIAS

-841 VYRIIDSVDCRDL
+841 VYRIIDSVDCREL

-1018 VEMEFTL
+1018 VEMEFIL

-1054 TSADQSIFYP
+1054 ADADQSIFYP
-1064 KIRTSAADGDTNSHV
+1064 KIRTSAADGNTNSHV

-1086 TIVDTVT
+1086 TIIDTVT

-1193 DKSTG
+1193 DKNTG

-1239 VLDSTGNLI
+1239 VLDSTGNII
-1248 TATKNFAAEG
+1248 TATKNFAADG
-1258 PDGTIDMEFTLDSTG
+1258 SDGTIDMEFTLDSTG

-1413 IEVACHEDLN
+1413 IEVACHEDLSD
-1423 NEDQSTFYPEI
+1423 EDQSTFYPEI
-1434 KTTANDGISRTKY
+1434 KTTANDGISGTKY

-1583 DGNVVEVEIL
+1583 DGNVVEIEIL

-1605 AVKKATSFVSG
+1605 AVKKVTSFVSG
-1616 LEETVIIGLEPGTYK
+1616 LEETVIVGLEPGTYK

-1741 AGNTRTYAATTFTE
+1741 AGNNKTYAATTFTE

-1863 ASVRDEATNEVS
+1863 GSVRDEATNEVS

-2017 TSEIVDENASG
+2017 TSEIVDTNASG
-2028 NKKTDFKSVFKN
+2028 TKKTDFKSVFKN

>member
-218 EKYVEPPYDG
+218 EKYLEPPYDG

-302 KGFLLDDAVHS
+302 KGFLLNDEVKS
-313 VTIEGEGTWTGY
+313 ITIKGEGTWGGGMY
-325 VEDVPET
+325 DVPET

-338 LKKVN
+338 LRKVN

-351 GEGTLEGAKYVV
+351 GDGTLAGAKYVV
-363 KYYDTDMTTDPAANG
+363 KYYDTDMTTDPAKDG
-378 KSAKYTWYV
+378 LEPKYTWKV
-387 QTDKNGRIRLRD
+387 QTDENGRINLMKKD
-399 ANCYIGGDSLFTNS
+399 CYIDGDELFTV
-413 DGVVVFPMGTI
+413 DGMITFPLGTLTI
-424 SVEEYEA
+424 QEYEA
-431 PTGYLIDNTV
+431 PTGYLVDETL
-441 FVMNLIQ
+441 FVNNNIKD
-448 GGKIYVNGEEQKNAT
+448 KIYVNGVEQNNAN
-463 SYQEADDTIIQLEQ
+463 SYQEASDTIIHLEQ
-477 EVKGKVSIKKTK
+477 GVKGKISIKKTK
-489 TVTKDDNSKV
+489 QVIKDANAKAVLSSGKDT
-499 ILTTQKDDFSKT
+499 LTEAVPES
-511 VAEGGAVF
+511 GAVF

-525 AGSYDNAADSV
+525 AGSYDDAADDA
-536 RDILTTDSNGLATSK
+536 RDILYTDRNGLATSK
-551 DMPYG
+551 DLVYG
-556 NYVLHQIGGE
+556 NYVLHQISGE
-566 ENCTFMNDMEVS
+566 DGFMMLDDMEVS
-578 ITENGRTYELTGN
+578 ITENGKTYQLNGN
-591 DAQKYSKIRLYKKGE
+591 DAQKYSKLRLYKTGE
-606 VLTGFNQETGFTYE
+606 VLTGYDSTNGFTYASK
-620 EGYVGGCT
+620 YVGGCT
-628 YVVYSDPSF
+628 YGVYTDA
-637 SDESLVEQI
+637 DCKNLIEKI
-646 TTVDG
+646 TTVDD
-651 TYAESRYEYEPGT
+651 TYAESKYEYLPGT
-664 YYIKEVSTN
+664 YY
-673 GKYLLDP
+673 
-680 EVHEITVT
+680 
-688 ADTYAEVG
+688 
-696 FTNVT
+696 
-701 MEDSRQKV
+701 
-709 NVSVNKTDI
+709 
-718 DTGAVLANTV
+718 
-728 FGVYAT
+728 
-734 TDIKDRSGK
+734 
-743 VVASK
+743 
-748 GTVLE
+748 
-753 KIVTGEDGTAATT
+753 
-766 YDYPTGYVY
+766 
-775 EVKELTSPI
+775 
-784 GYGNKHDT
+784 
-792 KKVDASEIK
+792 
-801 GNSESQDYTLKY
+801 
-813 TDKHTSIAG
+813 
-822 TKAAE
+822 
-827 YKTGDNQGAYDENF
+827 
-841 VYRIIDSVDCRDL
+841 
-854 VVGEEYT
+854 
-861 IKGMLKDKATGLPF
+861 
-875 VDMDGNTVTGET
+875 
-887 TFTAETEDQIV
+887 
-898 NVEFNFKA
+898 
-906 NLEGLSVV
+906 
-914 VAERLYQQGVEIFV
+914 
-928 HDDLEDKDQTIDYLK
+928 
-943 LRTKAHDKDTLTNV
+943 
-957 GTVSDKASI
+957 
-966 VDEVTFNNLRVGN
+966 
-979 TYEVRGYL
+979 
-987 MNKDTGFE
+987 
-995 LLDKDGSRITATKT
+995 
-1009 FTAQAADQT
+1009 
-1018 VEMEFTL
+1018 
-1025 DSSLLEGVT
+1025 
-1034 VTVFEDVYYNGVRV
+1034 
-1048 GSHCDI
+1048 
-1054 TSADQSIFYP
+1054 
-1064 KIRTSAADGDTNSHV
+1064 
-1079 GVVGGKS
+1079 
-1086 TIVDTVT
+1086 
-1093 YTNLIVGKTY
+1093 
-1103 TVSGY
+1103 
-1108 LMNQDT
+1108 
-1114 NTAILDKDGNKI
+1114 
-1126 TSSRTFTAATANGS
+1126 
-1140 IDITFEFDSSDMEG
+1140 
-1154 STAVVFED
+1154 
-1162 LYHNDIRVTT
+1162 
-1172 HSDITDSNQSIL
+1172 
-1184 YPKIRTKAH
+1184 
-1193 DKSTG
+1193 
-1198 DHNGTV
+1198 
-1204 GPETTIIDTV
+1204 
-1214 IYSNLVAG
+1214 
-1222 REYTLKGYLVD
+1222 
-1233 RTTQMP
+1233 
-1239 VLDSTGNLI
+1239 
-1248 TATKNFAAEG
+1248 
-1258 PDGTIDMEFTLDSTG
+1258 
-1273 LGDHILVVFEDI
+1273 
-1285 FDTETGVKL
+1285 
-1294 TTHSDIGSEE
+1294 
-1304 QSIYFIDIKTQAH
+1304 
-1317 DKYTGNNVGTVTE
+1317 
-1330 NAVIVDT
+1330 AVIVDT

-1413 IEVACHEDLN
+1413 IEVACHEDLSD
-1423 NEDQSTFYPEI
+1423 EDQSTFYPEI
-1434 KTTANDGISRTKY
+1434 KTTANDGISGTKY

-1583 DGNVVEVEIL
+1583 DGNVVEIEIL

-1605 AVKKATSFVSG
+1605 AVKKVTSFVSG
-1616 LEETVIIGLEPGTYK
+1616 LEETVIVGLEPGTYK

-1741 AGNTRTYAATTFTE
+1741 AGNNKTYAATTFTE

-1863 ASVRDEATNEVS
+1863 GSVRDEATNEVS

-2017 TSEIVDENASG
+2017 TSEIVDTNASG
-2028 NKKTDFKSVFKN
+2028 TKKTDFKSVFKN

>member
-20 ATLMAVT
+20 ATLMTVT

-148 IAHHTF
+148 IAHHAF

-179 YDLVMELLNYA
+179 YDLVMELWNYA

-195 GDWHCSVKYLVN
+195 GDWHCYVKYLVN
-207 GEGYQDLLLYS
+207 DEGYQDLLLYS
-218 EKYVEPPYDG
+218 EKYVPPPYDG

-313 VTIEGEGTWTGY
+313 ITIEGEGTWTGY

-332 DPVTIL
+332 DPVTIFL
-338 LKKVN
+338 RKIN

-351 GEGTLEGAKYVV
+351 GDGTLVGAKYVV
-363 KYYDTDMTTDPAANG
+363 KYYDTDKTTDPAKDG
-378 KSAKYTWYV
+378 LEPKYTWKV
-387 QTDKNGRIRLRD
+387 QTDENGYVDLQD
-399 ANCYIGGDSLFTNS
+399 SNSYISGDDVITV
-413 DGVVVFPMGTI
+413 DGDVVFPLGT
-424 SVEEYEA
+424 VTVQEYEA
-431 PTGYLIDNTV
+431 PTGYLVDKTV
-441 FVMNLIQ
+441 FVRNMFNRKL
-448 GGKIYVNGEEQKNAT
+448 YVNGVEQKLAT
-463 SYQEADDTIIQLEQ
+463 SYQEAEDTIIHLEQ
-477 EVKGKVSIKKTK
+477 GVKGKISIKKTK
-489 TVTKDDNSKV
+489 QVIKDANAKAVLSSGKDT
-499 ILTTQKDDFSKT
+499 LTEAVPES
-511 VAEGGAVF
+511 GAVF
-519 QLYLKS
+519 RLYLKS
-525 AGSYDNAADSV
+525 AGSYDDAADDA
-536 RDILTTDSNGLATSK
+536 RDILYTDKNGLATSK
-551 DMPYG
+551 DLVYG
-556 NYVLHQIGGE
+556 NYVLHQISGE
-566 ENCTFMNDMEVS
+566 DGFMMLDDMEVS
-578 ITENGRTYELTGN
+578 ITENGKTYQLAGN
-591 DAQKYSKIRLYKKGE
+591 DAQKYSKLRLYKTGE
-606 VLTGFNQETGFTYE
+606 VLTGYDSTNGFTYASK
-620 EGYVGGCT
+620 YVGGCT
-628 YVVYSDPSF
+628 YGVYTDA
-637 SDESLVEQI
+637 ECTNLIEKI
-646 TTVDG
+646 TTVDD
-651 TYAESRYEYEPGT
+651 TYAESRYEYLPGT
-664 YYIKEVSTN
+664 YYVKELSTDGN
-673 GKYLLDP
+673 YLLDSKVHKV
-680 EVHEITVT
+680 EVVLDKDAEI
-688 ADTYAEVG
+688 G
-696 FTNVT
+696 FTDVSLSD
-701 MEDSRQKV
+701 ERQKV
-709 NVSVNKTDI
+709 NIEINKTDI
-718 DTGAVLANTV
+718 DTGAVLSDTT
-728 FGVYAT
+728 FGIYAT
-734 TDIKDRSGK
+734 TDIVDRKGK
-743 VVASK
+743 VVAAK
-748 GTVLE
+748 GTLLE
-753 KIVTGEDGTAATT
+753 KLVTGENGKATAAF
-766 YDYPTGYVY
+766 DYPTGYVY
-775 EVKELTSPI
+775 EVKELKAPM
-784 GYGNKHDT
+784 GYGNKNDV
-792 KKVDASEIK
+792 KKVDASGIK
-801 GNSESQDYTLKY
+801 GNEPSQDYSLKF
-813 TDKHTSIAG
+813 TDKHTSIAS

-906 NLEGLSVV
+906 NLEGLSIVV
-914 VAERLYQQGVEIFV
+914 CESLYQQGVEIYV
-928 HDDLEDKDQTIDYLK
+928 HDSMEDKDQTIDYLK
-943 LRTKAHDKDTLTNV
+943 LRTKAHDKETGTNV
-957 GTVSDKASI
+957 GTVSETATI
-966 VDEVTFNNLRVGN
+966 VDSVMFNNLRVGS
-979 TYEVRGYL
+979 TYEVNGYL
-987 MNKDTGFE
+987 MNKDTGSE
-995 LLDKDGSRITATKT
+995 LLDKNGNRITATKI
-1009 FTAQAADQT
+1009 FTAESTEQT
-1018 VEMEFTL
+1018 VDMEFTL
-1025 DSSLLEGVT
+1025 DSSLLEGTT
-1034 VTVFEDVYYNGVRV
+1034 VTVFEDVYYNGVKA
-1048 GSHCDI
+1048 GTHCDI
-1054 TSADQSIFYP
+1054 TNADQSIFYP

-1172 HSDITDSNQSIL
+1172 HSDITNSDQSIL
-1184 YPKIRTKAH
+1184 YLKIRTKAH
-1193 DKSTG
+1193 DKNTG

-1214 IYSNLVAG
+1214 TYTNLIAG

-1233 RTTQMP
+1233 RATQMP
-1239 VLDSTGNLI
+1239 LRDSEGNLVSS
-1248 TATKNFAAEG
+1248 TKNFVANNAN
-1258 PDGTIDMEFTLDSTG
+1258 GTVDMEFTFDSTG

-1285 FDTETGVKL
+1285 YDTESGVKL
-1294 TTHSDIGSEE
+1294 TSHSDIGSEE
-1304 QSIYFIDIKTQAH
+1304 QSIYYIDVKTKAH
-1317 DKYTGNNVGTVTE
+1317 DKQTGNNVGVVTDK
-1330 NAVIVDT
+1330 AVIVDT
-1337 VTYHGLI
+1337 VSYNGLI
-1344 VGNTYTVS
+1344 VGNTYSVS
-1352 GYLMVKST
+1352 GHLMVKGT
-1360 GKPLLDKKGNK
+1360 GMPLLDKNGNK
-1371 ITAKTTFDAEQAD
+1371 ITANTTFVAQTSN

-1402 IVCFEKVYHNG
+1402 ILCFEKVYHNG

-1423 NEDQSTFYPEI
+1423 NEDQSTFYPQI
-1434 KTTANDGISRTKY
+1434 KTTANDGISGTKY

-1494 ITGEVKFTAE
+1494 VTSEIKFTAE

-1520 LAGRTVVVF
+1520 LAGRTVVIF

-1691 PQTGDSSNM
+1691 PQTGDSSYM

-1769 FKKNKSKDGVDYTL
+1769 FKKNKSKDGLDYTL

-1863 ASVRDEATNEVS
+1863 GSVRDEATNEVS
-1875 TINMTQTGLVK
+1875 TVNMTQTGLVK

-1901 VSGAYFMYKDNLV
+1901 VSGAYFMYKDNIV

-2017 TSEIVDENASG
+2017 TSEIVDTNASG
-2028 NKKTDFKSVFKN
+2028 TKKTDFKSVFKN

-2058 AIVLWKKKSEKEV
+2058 AIVLWKKKLEKEV

>member
-302 KGFLLDDAVHS
+302 KGFLLNDEVKS
-313 VTIEGEGTWTGY
+313 ITIKGEGTWGGGMY
-325 VEDVPET
+325 DVPET

-338 LKKVN
+338 LRKVN

-351 GEGTLEGAKYVV
+351 GDGTLAGAKYVV
-363 KYYDTDMTTDPAANG
+363 KYYDTDMTTDPAKDG
-378 KSAKYTWYV
+378 LEPKYTWKV
-387 QTDKNGRIRLRD
+387 QTDENGRINLMKKD
-399 ANCYIGGDSLFTNS
+399 CYIDGDELFTV
-413 DGVVVFPMGTI
+413 DGMITFPLGTLTI
-424 SVEEYEA
+424 QEYEA
-431 PTGYLIDNTV
+431 PTGYLVDETL
-441 FVMNLIQ
+441 FVNNNIKD
-448 GGKIYVNGEEQKNAT
+448 KIYVNGVEQNNAN
-463 SYQEADDTIIQLEQ
+463 SYQEASDTIIHLEQ
-477 EVKGKVSIKKTK
+477 GVKGKISIKKTK
-489 TVTKDDNSKV
+489 QVIKDANAKAVLSSGKDT
-499 ILTTQKDDFSKT
+499 LTEAVPES
-511 VAEGGAVF
+511 GAVF

-525 AGSYDNAADSV
+525 AGSYDDAADDA
-536 RDILTTDSNGLATSK
+536 RDILYTDRNGLATSK
-551 DMPYG
+551 DLVYG
-556 NYVLHQIGGE
+556 NYVLHQISGE
-566 ENCTFMNDMEVS
+566 DGFMMLDDMEVS
-578 ITENGRTYELTGN
+578 ITENGKTYQLNGN
-591 DAQKYSKIRLYKKGE
+591 DAQKYSKLRLYKTGE
-606 VLTGFNQETGFTYE
+606 VLTGYDSTNGFTYASK
-620 EGYVGGCT
+620 YVGGCT
-628 YVVYSDPSF
+628 YGVYTDA
-637 SDESLVEQI
+637 DCKNLIEKI
-646 TTVDG
+646 TTVDD
-651 TYAESRYEYEPGT
+651 TYAESKYEYLPGT
-664 YYIKEVSTN
+664 YYVKELSTDGN
-673 GKYLLDP
+673 YLLDSK
-680 EVHEITVT
+680 VHEVEVVL
-688 ADTYAEVG
+688 DKDAEIG
-696 FTNVT
+696 FTDVSLSD
-701 MEDSRQKV
+701 ERQKV
-709 NVSVNKTDI
+709 NIEVNKTDI
-718 DTGAVLANTV
+718 DTGAVLSDTA

-734 TDIKDRSGK
+734 TDIVDRKGR
-743 VVASK
+743 VVAAK
-748 GTVLE
+748 GTLLE
-753 KIVTGEDGTAATT
+753 KLVTGEDGKATAAF
-766 YDYPTGYVY
+766 DYPTGYVY
-775 EVKELTSPI
+775 EVKELKAPI
-784 GYGNKHDT
+784 GYGNKNDV
-792 KKVDASEIK
+792 KKVDASGIK
-801 GNSESQDYTLKY
+801 GNESSQDYSLKF
-813 TDKHTSIAG
+813 TDKHTSIAS

-827 YKTGDNQGAYDENF
+827 YKTGDNQGAYDENL
-841 VYRIIDSVDCRDL
+841 VYRIVDSVDCRDL

-861 IKGMLKDKATGLPF
+861 IKGVLKNKATGLPF
-875 VDMDGNTVTGET
+875 IDADGNTVTGET
-887 TFTAETEDQIV
+887 TFTAEAEDQIV

-906 NLEGLSVV
+906 NLEGLSIVV
-914 VAERLYQQGVEIFV
+914 CESLYQQGVEIYV
-928 HDDLEDKDQTIDYLK
+928 HDSLEDKDQTIDYLK
-943 LRTKAHDKDTLTNV
+943 LRTKAHDKETGTNV
-957 GTVSDKASI
+957 GTVSETATI
-966 VDEVTFNNLRVGN
+966 VDSVMFNNLRVGS
-979 TYEVRGYL
+979 TYEVSGYL
-987 MNKDTGFE
+987 MNKDTGSE
-995 LLDKDGSRITATKT
+995 LLDKNGNRITATKK
-1009 FTAQAADQT
+1009 FTAETQDQT
-1018 VEMEFTL
+1018 VDMEFTL
-1025 DSSLLEGVT
+1025 DSSLLEGTT
-1034 VTVFEDVYYNGVRV
+1034 VTVFEDVYYNGVKA
-1048 GSHCDI
+1048 GTHCDI
-1054 TSADQSIFYP
+1054 TSSDQSIYYP
-1064 KIRTSAADGDTNSHV
+1064 KIRTTAVDGNTNSHV
-1079 GVVGGKS
+1079 GVVGGRS
-1086 TIVDTVT
+1086 TIIDTVT

-1108 LMNQDT
+1108 LMNKDT

-1126 TSSRTFTAATANGS
+1126 TSSKTFVAATENGS
-1140 IDITFEFDSSDMEG
+1140 VDITFTFDSSVMEG

-1162 LYHNDIRVTT
+1162 LLHENVRVTT
-1172 HSDITDSNQSIL
+1172 HSDITDNGQSVE
-1184 YPKIRTKAH
+1184 YPKIRTKAY
-1193 DKSTG
+1193 DKNTG
-1198 DHNGTV
+1198 DHNGTI

-1214 IYSNLVAG
+1214 TYTNLIAG

-1233 RTTQMP
+1233 RVTQMP
-1239 VLDSTGNLI
+1239 LRDSEGNLVSSI
-1248 TATKNFAAEG
+1248 KNFVANNAN
-1258 PDGTIDMEFTLDSTG
+1258 GTVDMEFKFDSTG

-1285 FDTETGVKL
+1285 YDTESGVKL
-1294 TTHSDIGSEE
+1294 TSHSDIGSEE
-1304 QSIYFIDIKTQAH
+1304 QSIYYIDVKTKAH
-1317 DKYTGNNVGTVTE
+1317 DKQTGNNVGVVTDK
-1330 NAVIVDT
+1330 AVIVDT
-1337 VTYHGLI
+1337 VSYNGLI
-1344 VGNTYTVS
+1344 VGNTYSVS
-1352 GYLMVKST
+1352 GHLMVKGT
-1360 GKPLLDKKGNK
+1360 GMPLLDKNGYK
-1371 ITAKTTFDAEQAD
+1371 ITAKTTFVAQTSN

-1413 IEVACHEDLN
+1413 IEVACHEDLSD
-1423 NEDQSTFYPEI
+1423 EDQSTFYPEI
-1434 KTTANDGISRTKY
+1434 KTTANDGISGTKY

-1480 ATGKSVINKATGKE
+1480 ATGKSVINKSTGKE
-1494 ITGEVKFTAE
+1494 VTSEIKFTAE

-1513 FNFTRAD
+1513 FNFTRTD

-1529 EKLYQNE
+1529 EKLYLNE

-1863 ASVRDEATNEVS
+1863 GSVRDEATNEVS
-1875 TINMTQTGLVK
+1875 TVNMTQTGLVK

-1923 MQYKDSILED
+1923 MQYKDSILMD

-2017 TSEIVDENASG
+2017 TSEIVDTNASG
-2028 NKKTDFKSVFKN
+2028 TKKTDFKSVFKN

>member
-109 SDEADDDRAT
+109 SNEADDDRAT

-302 KGFLLDDAVHS
+302 KGFLLNDEVKS
-313 VTIEGEGTWTGY
+313 ITIKGEGTWGGGMY
-325 VEDVPET
+325 DVPET

-338 LKKVN
+338 LRKVN

-351 GEGTLEGAKYVV
+351 GDGTLAGAKYVV
-363 KYYDTDMTTDPAANG
+363 KYYDTDMTTDPAKDG
-378 KSAKYTWYV
+378 LEPKYTWKV
-387 QTDKNGRIRLRD
+387 QTDENGRINLMKKD
-399 ANCYIGGDSLFTNS
+399 CYIDGDELFTV
-413 DGVVVFPMGTI
+413 DGMITFPLGTLTI
-424 SVEEYEA
+424 QEYEA
-431 PTGYLIDNTV
+431 PTGYLVDETL
-441 FVMNLIQ
+441 FVNNNIKD
-448 GGKIYVNGEEQKNAT
+448 KIYVNGVEQNNAN
-463 SYQEADDTIIQLEQ
+463 SYQEASDTIIHLEQ
-477 EVKGKVSIKKTK
+477 GVKGKISIKKTK
-489 TVTKDDNSKV
+489 QVIKDANAKAVLSSGKDT
-499 ILTTQKDDFSKT
+499 LTEAVPES
-511 VAEGGAVF
+511 GAVF

-525 AGSYDNAADSV
+525 AGSYDDAADDA
-536 RDILTTDSNGLATSK
+536 RDILYTDRNGLATSK
-551 DMPYG
+551 DLVYG
-556 NYVLHQIGGE
+556 NYVLHQISGE
-566 ENCTFMNDMEVS
+566 DGFMMLDDMEVS
-578 ITENGRTYELTGN
+578 ITENGKTYQLNGN
-591 DAQKYSKIRLYKKGE
+591 DAQKYSKLRLYKTGE
-606 VLTGFNQETGFTYE
+606 VLTGYDSTNGFTYASK
-620 EGYVGGCT
+620 YVGGCT
-628 YVVYSDPSF
+628 YGVYTDA
-637 SDESLVEQI
+637 DCKNLIEKI
-646 TTVDG
+646 TTVDD
-651 TYAESRYEYEPGT
+651 TYAESKYEYLPGT
-664 YYIKEVSTN
+664 YYVKELSTDGN
-673 GKYLLDP
+673 YLLDSK
-680 EVHEITVT
+680 VHEVEVVL
-688 ADTYAEVG
+688 DKDAEIG
-696 FTNVT
+696 FTDVSLSD
-701 MEDSRQKV
+701 ERQKV
-709 NVSVNKTDI
+709 NIEVNKTDI
-718 DTGAVLANTV
+718 DTGAVLSDTA

-734 TDIKDRSGK
+734 TDIVDRKGR
-743 VVASK
+743 VVAAK
-748 GTVLE
+748 GTLLE
-753 KIVTGEDGTAATT
+753 KLVTGEDGKATAAF
-766 YDYPTGYVY
+766 DYPTGYVY
-775 EVKELTSPI
+775 EVKELKAPI
-784 GYGNKHDT
+784 GYGNKNDV
-792 KKVDASEIK
+792 KKVDASGIK
-801 GNSESQDYTLKY
+801 GNESSQDYSLKF
-813 TDKHTSIAG
+813 TDKHTSIAS

-1018 VEMEFTL
+1018 VEMEFIL

-1054 TSADQSIFYP
+1054 ADADQSIFYP
-1064 KIRTSAADGDTNSHV
+1064 KIRTSAADGNTNSHV

-1086 TIVDTVT
+1086 TIIDTVT

-1193 DKSTG
+1193 DKNTG

-1239 VLDSTGNLI
+1239 VLDSTGNII
-1248 TATKNFAAEG
+1248 TATKNFAADG
-1258 PDGTIDMEFTLDSTG
+1258 SDGTIDMEFTLDSTG

-1413 IEVACHEDLN
+1413 IEVACHEDLSD
-1423 NEDQSTFYPEI
+1423 EDQSTFYPEI
-1434 KTTANDGISRTKY
+1434 KTTANDGISGTKY

-1583 DGNVVEVEIL
+1583 DGNVVEIEIL

-1605 AVKKATSFVSG
+1605 AVKKVTSFVSG
-1616 LEETVIIGLEPGTYK
+1616 LEETVIVGLEPGTYK

-1741 AGNTRTYAATTFTE
+1741 AGNNKTYAATTFTE

-1863 ASVRDEATNEVS
+1863 GSVRDEATNEVS

-2017 TSEIVDENASG
+2017 TSEIVDTNASG
-2028 NKKTDFKSVFKN
+2028 TKKTDFKSVFKN

>member
-179 YDLVMELLNYA
+179 YELVMELLNYA

-281 TVHDI
+281 TVHNI
-286 PKDETK
+286 PEGETR

-302 KGFLLDDAVHS
+302 KGFLLNDEVKS
-313 VTIEGEGTWTGY
+313 ITIKGEGTWGGGMY
-325 VEDVPET
+325 DVPET

-338 LKKVN
+338 LRKVN

-351 GEGTLEGAKYVV
+351 GDGTLAGAKYVV
-363 KYYDTDMTTDPAANG
+363 KYYDTDMTTDPAKDG
-378 KSAKYTWYV
+378 LEPKYTWKV
-387 QTDKNGRIRLRD
+387 QTDENGRINLMKKD
-399 ANCYIGGDSLFTNS
+399 CYIDGDELFTV
-413 DGVVVFPMGTI
+413 DGMITFPLGTLTI
-424 SVEEYEA
+424 QEYEA
-431 PTGYLIDNTV
+431 PTGYLVDETL
-441 FVMNLIQ
+441 FVNNNIKD
-448 GGKIYVNGEEQKNAT
+448 KIYVNGVEQNNAN
-463 SYQEADDTIIQLEQ
+463 SYQEASDTIIHLEQ
-477 EVKGKVSIKKTK
+477 GVKGKISIKKTK
-489 TVTKDDNSKV
+489 QVIKDANAKAVLSSGKDT
-499 ILTTQKDDFSKT
+499 LTEAVPES
-511 VAEGGAVF
+511 GAVF

-525 AGSYDNAADSV
+525 AGSYDDAADDA
-536 RDILTTDSNGLATSK
+536 RDILYTDRNGLATSK
-551 DMPYG
+551 DLVYG
-556 NYVLHQIGGE
+556 NYVLHQISGE
-566 ENCTFMNDMEVS
+566 DGFMMLDDMEVS
-578 ITENGRTYELTGN
+578 ITENGKTYQLNGN
-591 DAQKYSKIRLYKKGE
+591 DAQKYSKLRLYKTGE
-606 VLTGFNQETGFTYE
+606 VLTGYDSTNGFTYASK
-620 EGYVGGCT
+620 YVGGCT
-628 YVVYSDPSF
+628 YGVYTDA
-637 SDESLVEQI
+637 DCKNLIEKI
-646 TTVDG
+646 TTVDD
-651 TYAESRYEYEPGT
+651 TYAESKYEYLPGT
-664 YYIKEVSTN
+664 YYVKELSTDGN
-673 GKYLLDP
+673 YLLDSK
-680 EVHEITVT
+680 VHEVEVVL
-688 ADTYAEVG
+688 DKDAEIG
-696 FTNVT
+696 FTDVSLSD
-701 MEDSRQKV
+701 ERQKV
-709 NVSVNKTDI
+709 NIEVNKTDI
-718 DTGAVLANTV
+718 DTGAVLSDTA

-734 TDIKDRSGK
+734 TDIVDRKGR
-743 VVASK
+743 VVAAK
-748 GTVLE
+748 GTLLE
-753 KIVTGEDGTAATT
+753 KLVTGEDGKATAAF
-766 YDYPTGYVY
+766 DYPTGYVY
-775 EVKELTSPI
+775 EVKELKAPI
-784 GYGNKHDT
+784 GYGNKNDV
-792 KKVDASEIK
+792 KKVDASGIK
-801 GNSESQDYTLKY
+801 GNESSQDYSLKF
-813 TDKHTSIAG
+813 TDKHTSIAS

-827 YKTGDNQGAYDENF
+827 YKTGDNQGAYDENL
-841 VYRIIDSVDCRDL
+841 VYRIVDSVDCRDL

-861 IKGMLKDKATGLPF
+861 IKGVLKNKATGLPF
-875 VDMDGNTVTGET
+875 IDADGNTVTGET
-887 TFTAETEDQIV
+887 TFTAEAEDQIV

-906 NLEGLSVV
+906 NLEGLSIVV
-914 VAERLYQQGVEIFV
+914 CESLYQQGVEIYV
-928 HDDLEDKDQTIDYLK
+928 HDSLEDKDQTIDYLK
-943 LRTKAHDKDTLTNV
+943 LRTKAHDKETGTNV
-957 GTVSDKASI
+957 GTVSETATI
-966 VDEVTFNNLRVGN
+966 VDSVMFNNLRVGS
-979 TYEVRGYL
+979 TYEVSGYL
-987 MNKDTGFE
+987 MNKDTGSE
-995 LLDKDGSRITATKT
+995 LLDKNGNRITATKK
-1009 FTAQAADQT
+1009 FTAETQDQT
-1018 VEMEFTL
+1018 VDMEFTL
-1025 DSSLLEGVT
+1025 DSSLLEGTT
-1034 VTVFEDVYYNGVRV
+1034 VTVFEDVYYNGVKA
-1048 GSHCDI
+1048 GTHCDI
-1054 TSADQSIFYP
+1054 TSSDQSIYYP
-1064 KIRTSAADGDTNSHV
+1064 KIRTTAVDGNTNSHV
-1079 GVVGGKS
+1079 GVVGGRS
-1086 TIVDTVT
+1086 TIIDTVT

-1108 LMNQDT
+1108 LMNKDT

-1126 TSSRTFTAATANGS
+1126 TSSKTFVAATENGS
-1140 IDITFEFDSSDMEG
+1140 VDITFTFDSSVMEG
-1154 STAVVFED
+1154 STAAVFED
-1162 LYHNDIRVTT
+1162 LLHENVRVTT
-1172 HSDITDSNQSIL
+1172 HSDITDNGQSVE

-1193 DKSTG
+1193 DKNTG
-1198 DHNGTV
+1198 DHNGTI

-1214 IYSNLVAG
+1214 TYTNLIAG

-1233 RTTQMP
+1233 RVTQMP
-1239 VLDSTGNLI
+1239 LRDSEGNLVSSI
-1248 TATKNFAAEG
+1248 KNFVANNAN
-1258 PDGTIDMEFTLDSTG
+1258 GTVDMEFKFDSTG

-1285 FDTETGVKL
+1285 YDTESGVKL
-1294 TTHSDIGSEE
+1294 TSHSDIGSEE
-1304 QSIYFIDIKTQAH
+1304 QSIYYIDVKTKAH
-1317 DKYTGNNVGTVTE
+1317 DKQTGNNVGVVTDK
-1330 NAVIVDT
+1330 AVIVDT
-1337 VTYHGLI
+1337 VSYNGLI
-1344 VGNTYTVS
+1344 VGNTYSVS
-1352 GYLMVKST
+1352 GHLMVKGT
-1360 GKPLLDKKGNK
+1360 GMPLLDKNGYK
-1371 ITAKTTFDAEQAD
+1371 ITAKTTFVAQTSN

-1413 IEVACHEDLN
+1413 IEVACHEDLSD
-1423 NEDQSTFYPEI
+1423 EDQSTFYPEI
-1434 KTTANDGISRTKY
+1434 KTTANDGISGTKY

-1583 DGNVVEVEIL
+1583 DGNVVEIEIL

-1605 AVKKATSFVSG
+1605 AVKKVTSFVSG
-1616 LEETVIIGLEPGTYK
+1616 LEETVIVGLEPGTYK

-1719 GKNKKAFIKVFGAVF
+1719 GKNKKAFIKVFGAVL

-1741 AGNTRTYAATTFTE
+1741 AGNNKTYAATTFTE

-1863 ASVRDEATNEVS
+1863 GSVRDEATNEVS
-1875 TINMTQTGLVK
+1875 TVNMTQTGLVK